1 MYYRL
6 LWLKCNLLKELEK
19 IFVAMA
25 FVLVFCVGNLSAQY
39 AKLVDVKKY
48 SKTELSLFNASVAYF
63 EAADYT
69 NAYMGF
75 SQLHS
80 WYANDPVFN
89 YYCGASMVMLRNEYD
104 KAIKYLTL
112 AYDNDL
118 KEADYYLGLAYN
130 RKYLFTKSITF
141 YSRYREYL
149 VATTKGRSPLIAQVD
164 DLIRKA
170 RMANNLGQESYVLKV
185 MSNSKVKRG
194 NFHFSYGRKLFNGS
208 IVVKPDF
215 FRLRNDKNNKDIDL
229 VYVLDTIALVSSYGN
244 DMKTGLDLYV
254 SYKTEEG
261 WAPLQLLPGKV
272 NTDFDEAFP
281 FLSSD
286 GTLYFASKGHNS
298 IGGYDI
304 FKSEYDASSGQWG
317 MPENLGFPINTPY
330 DDFMF
335 AIESNGKS
343 AFFASD
349 RSSKDGQV
357 MVCRYVVEPVV
368 EKIII
373 KTEEDFA
380 EQAELQVTPGAE
392 AEYERILHE
401 PAVSPEVKDSTP
413 EKEGIK
419 HEIDTTDLFVSTK
432 TMLDEKVA
440 AVSNY
445 DEYSK
450 KLNAY
455 AKMTSNKIRNARAS
469 GANAGMSQAEI
480 SRMANSVVTFYD
492 LAQKFNS
499 VYTTATPTLERCV
512 RDMENL
518 ETLDPNSGEYQFKLH
533 NISVS
538 VGKINAKSPL
548 EVMIAEKK
556 KERKQADDA
565 LKKLSRNMVKDRK
578 NLRDINDKL
587 ESVMQL
593 IQKETDPKLRER
605 YVNEHKSLENSKVDA
620 INGMKNM
627 QVEAK
632 RLNMMIEKA
641 DESIRMLQ
649 GIEDLIANIDLNN
662 LEEEENGGVASE
674 DITELKDFIS
684 EEEEK
689 VTAEF
694 EKAVGEDESLY
705 SELIDYESI
714 GTQTESDVKLVT
726 DDVLS
731 LEDYMSSSTLAVV
744 KKMAETDSLYT
755 EKSRLESQFDV
766 AETDEEKTE
775 LLNRINATHKQIA
788 GNEKE
793 IESKLSYD
801 ENPSVAN
808 AIQDFGVVSKNKVES
823 ETWSD
828 LLSSTQNLIEKSK
841 DLSERMSEQKNSS
854 AAVDKA
860 KLLGK
865 VKSDIDNQIVE
876 NVAEMHDIVT
886 AQQAK
891 KDIADMNREVSKIRS
906 SAQDKSVSADV
917 MKDIS
922 SVSKKLEASKNETS
936 SSNLDE
942 AENILDGTIV
952 KRIAILNEE
961 YDAES
966 RVYNVLSEKYSTS
979 KSSDRQRQQ
988 ADVVY
993 YSALEDKQQADAEM
1007 DDVARMRYLSEAN
1020 KKMKSANSAL
1030 MQAISPETKSE
1041 TSTNDEVTES
1051 ILNLYNEIQEQKNVA
1066 VASHNSNSNEGKNDV
1081 ANNRNAN
1088 DSQNGLASGTDDASN
1103 ATSSSQSLQH
1113 SVTLQTD
1120 LTKRIS
1126 TNNDDITTIATN
1138 MATADRGE
1146 KKRLETFLGEV
1157 TAERNGNVRM
1167 LGEEKQRFYAELDKS
1182 KHDDIAKTSASTD
1195 YTNRYADYRQSLYIL
1210 TNADQSAADMTEKL
1224 TEAEKSEYAL
1234 LQTIIP
1240 NVDAETKSVLMPI
1253 YNGLDEKYG
1262 NLASTTSTNNQS
1274 GVVEKN
1280 NENTTSSPQSL
1291 QHSVTLQTDLTKRI
1305 STNNDDITTI
1315 ATNMATAN
1323 RSEKKRLETYLGEVI
1338 SERNDNVRTLGEE
1351 KQRFYAELDKA
1362 KHDDIAKTSASTDY
1376 TNRYADYLQ
1385 SLYSL
1390 TNADQS
1396 AADMTEK
1403 LIEAEKSEYALLQ
1416 TIIPNMDAET
1426 KSVLMPIYNGLDAKY
1441 GNLASS
1447 TSTNQQSGV
1456 EAKDNGNTISSSQSL
1471 QHSVT
1476 LQTDLT
1482 KRISTNND
1490 DITTIATNM
1499 ATANRGEKKRLEIFL
1514 GEVTAER
1521 NGNVRTLGEEKQ
1533 RFYAELDKS
1542 KHDDIAK
1549 TSASTDYTNRYAD
1562 YRQSL
1567 YSLTNA
1573 DPSSADMSEKFTE
1586 AEKSEY
1592 ALLQTI
1598 IPNVDAETKSVLMP
1612 IYNGLDAKYGNLAS
1626 STSTNQQS
1634 GVETK
1639 DNGNSTSSSQSL
1651 QHSVTLQTDLTKRIS
1666 TNNDDIT
1673 TIATNMATADRGEK
1687 KRLETFL
1694 GEVTAERNGNVRTL
1708 GEEKQRFYA
1717 ELDKSKHDDIAK
1729 TSASTD
1735 YTNRY
1740 ADYRQSLYSL
1750 TNADPSSADMTE
1762 KLTEAEKS
1770 EYALLQTII
1779 PNVDAETKSVLM
1791 PIYNGLDAKYGNLA
1805 SSTSTN
1811 QQSGVETKDNGN
1823 STSSSQSLQHSVTL
1837 QTDLTKRISTNN
1849 DDITT
1854 IATNMATADRG
1865 EKKRLQTFLGEVT
1878 AERNDNVRT
1887 LGEEKQRFYA
1897 ELDKSKHDDI
1907 AKTSA
1912 SADYTNRYADY
1923 RQSLYSLTNADPS
1936 SADMTE
1942 KLTEAEKSEY
1952 ALLQTIIP
1960 NVDAETKSVLMPI
1973 YNGLDE
1979 KYGNLASTTSTNN
1992 QSGVVEKNNENTTS
2006 SPQSLQHSVTLQTDL
2021 TKRIS
2026 TNNDDITTIATNMAT
2041 ADRGEKK
2048 RLQTFLGEVTAE
2060 RNDNVRTLGEEK
2072 QRFYAELDKSKHDDI
2087 AKTSASADYTNRYA
2101 DYRQSLYSLTNAD
2114 PSSADMTEKLTDAEK
2129 SEYALLQTI
2138 IPNVDTETSIVLVQ
2152 IYSELDAKYG
2162 NTSPAEPAEASASS
2176 TAQNDPM
2183 SNSQSV
2189 IVSNNPSSNPP
2200 AEPVDPS
2207 RPLSVVEGKGND
2219 ISAQN
2224 FQQNVVAKELDD
2236 NSAITTSVNSQ
2247 QLKASVVRQS
2257 EISNRITINAS
2268 EISAIEGVIAAS
2280 AGSDKQRLQNELG
2293 EITALR
2299 NSNVRSLCEEK
2310 QNFYAEIDK
2319 SVHDAIAKSDVSSE
2333 YTNRYTTYRQSLHN
2347 LANAEQSGADMSQK
2361 LAEAEKAEYELL
2373 QTIIPNADSET
2384 KSILLPV
2391 YNGLEAKYGTTGGVE
2406 IAGVVPET
2414 YSRSMT
2420 LQEQMVRNI
2429 EISTKEI
2436 ERLEQRKEVAK
2447 KSEQRRIADDIAREE
2462 SQKLDDIQKL
2472 AVEKSKFYSELNSSL
2487 ETILPTLSDSARQ
2500 EYKLAYDSYD
2510 ETLRTMKIGL
2520 GFYDMSV
2527 ANKIYSDSEIQEYKL
2542 LQQMSQVA
2550 TGETKTV
2557 VDNMIGRMEAN
2568 NSTLRR
2574 YKVVV
2579 DYVIVENTVNNAS
2592 TNSNVAE
2599 KRDSVSLNI
2608 PDSNSTILASVD
2620 STVVAPKKKSM
2631 SGFSADSYGIFEKPE
2646 INMGLY
2652 YRIQIVAAN
2661 VKYRMPYF
2669 NGLSLIFTEQIPNT
2683 NIIRYMTGEYYRYV
2697 SAREDL
2703 PKVRGLGFSDAFIVA
2718 YYNGKRISI
2727 GEARRLEAL
2736 QNAEENEEIPIVIRH
2751 EAPADYVEPESI
2763 IASSQTK
2770 TETIANAE
2778 NGTSVANNSASGQ
2791 SVTEGNSAV
2800 YSENVAVNGQIVSS
2814 GNVVDSQDGI
2824 ALDSHEI
2831 PSKGVYYAVQ
2841 IGVYKDRRQPSQ
2853 MKGVSPI
2860 DYETMPNGY
2869 IRHTSG
2875 RFGNYDQARAS
2886 QANIRRQGISDAFVI
2901 AYIDGRK
2908 VSFSEAIEYQK
2919 SLESRVIAEA
2929 NAENTTTKTQGVVSS
2944 EENLS
2949 NVEYAPL
2956 NLNTGTEEN
2965 NKEGISYYVQIGA
2978 FSKSPDPEI
2987 LSVFSKVAGDKIHV
3001 KFPRE
3006 GLQVYRI
3013 GVFSSY
3019 EEAQNTLAEA
3029 RSFGIVDAFIVAF
3042 KGEEQISSSEAIR
3055 LQNAVRQIEGNSGET
3070 INNNVGQKSSQTI
3083 QPTSNAGPKPVVP
3096 AETLQQAN
3104 GGVEYFVQL
3113 GAFVHTP
3120 DTRSMATFRAI
3131 ATTSGSRLSTVQ
3143 NGKFT
3148 NYRVGAF
3155 KKFDDVK
3162 AAVENARSMGVTDAF
3177 VVAFYNGERIPV
3189 VEAKEKE

>member
-1 MYYRL
+1 
-6 LWLKCNLLKELEK
+6 
-19 IFVAMA
+19 MA

-413 EKEGIK
+413 EKEEIK

-512 RDMENL
+512 KDMENL

-694 EKAVGEDESLY
+694 EKAVEEDESLY

-714 GTQTESDVKLVT
+714 GTKTESDVKLVT

-744 KKMAETDSLYT
+744 KKMAETDSLYS

-808 AIQDFGVVSKNKVES
+808 AIQDFGVVSKSKVES
-823 ETWSD
+823 ETWSE

-865 VKSDIDNQIVE
+865 VKSDIDNLIVE

-922 SVSKKLEASKNETS
+922 SVSKKLEASKNEIS

-1066 VASHNSNSNEGKNDV
+1066 LASHNSDSNEGKNDV
-1081 ANNRNAN
+1081 ANNRNTN
-1088 DSQNGLASGTDDASN
+1088 DSQNGVAAGTDDVSN

-1157 TAERNGNVRM
+1157 TAERN
-1167 LGEEKQRFYAELDKS
+1167 D
-1182 KHDDIAKTSASTD
+1182 
-1195 YTNRYADYRQSLYIL
+1195 
-1210 TNADQSAADMTEKL
+1210 
-1224 TEAEKSEYAL
+1224 
-1234 LQTIIP
+1234 
-1240 NVDAETKSVLMPI
+1240 
-1253 YNGLDEKYG
+1253 
-1262 NLASTTSTNNQS
+1262 
-1274 GVVEKN
+1274 
-1280 NENTTSSPQSL
+1280 
-1291 QHSVTLQTDLTKRI
+1291 
-1305 STNNDDITTI
+1305 
-1315 ATNMATAN
+1315 
-1323 RSEKKRLETYLGEVI
+1323 
-1338 SERNDNVRTLGEE
+1338 
-1351 KQRFYAELDKA
+1351 
-1362 KHDDIAKTSASTDY
+1362 
-1376 TNRYADYLQ
+1376 
-1385 SLYSL
+1385 
-1390 TNADQS
+1390 
-1396 AADMTEK
+1396 
-1403 LIEAEKSEYALLQ
+1403 
-1416 TIIPNMDAET
+1416 
-1426 KSVLMPIYNGLDAKY
+1426 
-1441 GNLASS
+1441 
-1447 TSTNQQSGV
+1447 
-1456 EAKDNGNTISSSQSL
+1456 
-1471 QHSVT
+1471 
-1476 LQTDLT
+1476 
-1482 KRISTNND
+1482 
-1490 DITTIATNM
+1490 
-1499 ATANRGEKKRLEIFL
+1499 
-1514 GEVTAER
+1514 
-1521 NGNVRTLGEEKQ
+1521 NVRTLGEEKQ

-1573 DPSSADMSEKFTE
+1573 DPSAADMSEKFAE

-1626 STSTNQQS
+1626 SSTSTNLQS
-1634 GVETK
+1634 GVEGKNNENTT
-1639 DNGNSTSSSQSL
+1639 TSPQSL

-1694 GEVTAERNGNVRTL
+1694 GEVTAERN
-1708 GEEKQRFYA
+1708 
-1717 ELDKSKHDDIAK
+1717 
-1729 TSASTD
+1729 
-1735 YTNRY
+1735 
-1740 ADYRQSLYSL
+1740 
-1750 TNADPSSADMTE
+1750 
-1762 KLTEAEKS
+1762 
-1770 EYALLQTII
+1770 
-1779 PNVDAETKSVLM
+1779 
-1791 PIYNGLDAKYGNLA
+1791 
-1805 SSTSTN
+1805 
-1811 QQSGVETKDNGN
+1811 
-1823 STSSSQSLQHSVTL
+1823 
-1837 QTDLTKRISTNN
+1837 
-1849 DDITT
+1849 
-1854 IATNMATADRG
+1854 
-1865 EKKRLQTFLGEVT
+1865 
-1878 AERNDNVRT
+1878 DNVRT

-1897 ELDKSKHDDI
+1897 ELDKAKHDDI
-1907 AKTSA
+1907 AKMSA
-1912 SADYTNRYADY
+1912 STDYTNRYADY

-1979 KYGNLASTTSTNN
+1979 KYGNLASANSTNQQSVVEANDNGKTTSSSQSLQHSVTLQADLTKRISTNNDDITTIATNMATADRGEKKRLQTFLGEVTAERNDNVRTLGEEKQRFYAELDKAKHDDIAKTSASTDYTNRYADYRQSLYSLTNADPSAADMTEKLADAEKSEYALLQTIMPSVDAETKSVLMPIYNGLDEKYGNLAASTSTNQ
-1992 QSGVVEKNNENTTS
+1992 QSGVEGKNNENTIS
-2006 SPQSLQHSVTLQTDL
+2006 SSQSLQHSVTLQTDL

-2048 RLQTFLGEVTAE
+2048 RLEPFLGEVTAE

-2114 PSSADMTEKLTDAEK
+2114 PSAADMTEKLTEAEK

-2138 IPNVDTETSIVLVQ
+2138 IPNVDAETKSVLMPIYNSLDAKYENLASSSTSINLQSGVEGKNNENTISSSQSLQHSVTLQTDLTKRISTNNNDITTIATNMATADRGEKKRLETFLGEVTAERNDNVRTLGEEKQRFYAELDKSKHDDIAKTSASTDYTNRYANYRQSLYTLTNADPSSADMSEKFAEAEKSEYALLQTIIPNVDAETKSVLMP
-2152 IYSELDAKYG
+2152 IYNGLDEKYGNLAASTSTNQQSGVEAKDNGNTTSSSQSLQHSVALQTDLTKRISTNNDDITTIATNMATADRGEKKRLEPFLGEVTAERNDNVRTLGEEKQRFYAELDKSKHDDIAKTSASTDYTNRYANYRQSLYTLTNADPSSADMSEKFAEAEKSEYALLQTIIPNVDAETKSVLMPIYNSLDAKYG
-2162 NTSPAEPAEASASS
+2162 NLASATS
-2176 TAQNDPM
+2176 TNQQSGDDSTYPQSGIEVTGNDATTQ
-2183 SNSQSV
+2183 NSQ
-2189 IVSNNPSSNPP
+2189 
-2200 AEPVDPS
+2200 
-2207 RPLSVVEGKGND
+2207 
-2219 ISAQN
+2219 QN
-2224 FQQNVVAKELDD
+2224 GVAKELDD
-2236 NSAITTSVNSQ
+2236 NSAITTSVDSK

-2293 EITALR
+2293 EITAQR
-2299 NSNVRSLCEEK
+2299 NSNVRSLSEEK

-2319 SVHDAIAKSDVSSE
+2319 SVHDAIVKNDVSSE
-2333 YTNRYTTYRQSLHN
+2333 YTNRYATYRQSLYN

-2361 LAEAEKAEYELL
+2361 LAEAEMAEYALL

-2487 ETILPTLSDSARQ
+2487 KTILPTLSDSARQ

-2579 DYVIVENTVNNAS
+2579 DYVIVENTVNNSS

-2620 STVVAPKKKSM
+2620 STVVTPKKKSM

-2770 TETIANAE
+2770 TETIANFE
-2778 NGTSVANNSASGQ
+2778 NGASVANNSASGQ
-2791 SVTEGNSAV
+2791 SVTEDNSAV
-2800 YSENVAVNGQIVSS
+2800 YSENAAVNGQIVSS
-2814 GNVVDSQDGI
+2814 GNVVDSQGGI
-2824 ALDSHEI
+2824 AVDSHEI

-2875 RFGNYDQARAS
+2875 RFGNYDQARTS

-2929 NAENTTTKTQGVVSS
+2929 NAENTTPKTQGVVPS

-3083 QPTSNAGPKPVVP
+3083 QPTSNAEPKPVVP

-3189 VEAKEKE
+3189 VEAKDKE

>member
-1 MYYRL
+1 M
-6 LWLKCNLLKELEK
+6 KELEK
-19 IFVAMA
+19 IFCVLA
-25 FVLVFCVGNLSAQY
+25 FVLLLCVGNLSAQY
-39 AKLVDVKKY
+39 AKIVDSKKY
-48 SKTELSLFNASVAYF
+48 SKSEMSLFSASIAYF
-63 EAADYT
+63 ESADYA

-80 WYANDPVFN
+80 WYASDPVFS

-104 KAIKYLTL
+104 KAIKYLSL
-112 AYDNDL
+112 AYDNNL
-118 KEADYYLGLAYN
+118 YEADYYIGLAYH
-130 RKYLFTKSITF
+130 RKYLFSKSITY
-141 YSRYREYL
+141 YSRYRDYL
-149 VATTKGRSPLIAQVD
+149 VKATKGRSPKIAEVEM
-164 DLIRKA
+164 LMEKANKA
-170 RMANNLGQESYVLKV
+170 RALGQESFALKV
-185 MSNSKVKRG
+185 LTNSKVKRS
-194 NFHFSYGRKLFNGS
+194 NFHFSYGRKILDGNL
-208 IVVKPDF
+208 VVKPDF
-215 FRLRNDKNNKDIDL
+215 FRQRNDKNNRDIDL
-229 VYVLDTIALVSSYGN
+229 VYVLDTIAFVSSYGN

-254 SYKTEEG
+254 SRKTDEG
-261 WAPLQLLPGKV
+261 WSPLQLLPGMV
-272 NTDFDEAFP
+272 NTDYDEAFP
-281 FLSSD
+281 FLSSN
-286 GTLYFASKGHNS
+286 GVLYFASKGHNS

-304 FKSEYDASSGQWG
+304 FKSEYDAGLGLWG
-317 MPENLGFPINTPY
+317 KPENLGFPINTPY
-330 DDFMF
+330 DDFMY

-357 MVCRYVVEPVV
+357 MVCRYVLEPDV
-368 EKIII
+368 EKIMI
-373 KTEEDFA
+373 KTEEDLA
-380 EQAELQVTPGAE
+380 EHAELPVTPGAE
-392 AEYERILHE
+392 AEYERISREQHAE
-401 PAVSPEVKDSTP
+401 PEAKDSTP
-413 EKEGIK
+413 DKVEPQREL
-419 HEIDTTDLFVSTK
+419 DTTDLFVSTR
-432 TMLDEKVA
+432 TMLDEKISA
-440 AVSNY
+440 ISNY
-445 DEYSK
+445 DEYSQ
-450 KLNAY
+450 KLDAY
-455 AKMTSNKIRNARAS
+455 ARITSNKIRKAKIS
-469 GANAGMSQAEI
+469 GSNSGMSSSEI
-480 SRMANSVVTFYD
+480 ARMANSVVIFYD
-492 LAQKFNS
+492 LSRKFNS
-499 VYTTATPTLERCV
+499 VYATAKPTLERCAN
-512 RDMENL
+512 DMESL
-518 ETLDPNSGEYQFKLH
+518 GKMEPGSGEYQFRLH
-533 NISVS
+533 NINVS
-538 VGKINAKSPL
+538 VGKVNAKSPL
-548 EVMIAEKK
+548 AVMIAEKK
-556 KERKQADDA
+556 NERKQADDA

-578 NLRDINDKL
+578 NLREINEKL

-605 YVNEHKSLENSKVDA
+605 YVNEHKTLENSKVDV
-620 INGMKNM
+620 INEMKNM

-632 RLNMMIEKA
+632 RLNLMIQKT
-641 DESIRMLQ
+641 DESIKML
-649 GIEDLIANIDLNN
+649 EDIDEIIANIDLNA
-662 LEEEENGGVASE
+662 LEDEAEVGSG
-674 DITELKDFIS
+674 DILEMKDLVS
-684 EEEEK
+684 EEEDK
-689 VTAEF
+689 VVTEF
-694 EKAVGEDESLY
+694 EKTVDEDESLY
-705 SELIDYESI
+705 SEVIDYESI
-714 GTQTESDVKLVT
+714 SSNTENDARLVT
-726 DDVLS
+726 DEVLA
-731 LEDYMSSSTLAVV
+731 LEGYMSSSTSAVV
-744 KKMAETDSLYT
+744 QKMKATDALYS
-755 EKSRLESQFDV
+755 EKSNLESQFD
-766 AETDEEKTE
+766 ATETEPEKTE
-775 LLNRINATHKQIA
+775 LLNQINATQKQITENVKA
-788 GNEKE
+788 
-793 IESKLSYD
+793 IEAELSYR
-801 ENPSVAN
+801 ENPSVSKAIEDFN
-808 AIQDFGVVSKNKVES
+808 AIKQTKVEG
-823 ETWSD
+823 EAWSD
-828 LLSSTQNLIEKSK
+828 LVSTTQNLIEKSNE
-841 DLSERMSEQKNSS
+841 LAEQMSGQKQPS
-854 AAVDKA
+854 AVSDVKA
-860 KLLGK
+860 KLVGRIK
-865 VKSDIDNQIVE
+865 ADIDNQIVD
-876 NVAEMHDIVT
+876 NVAEMQDFAVS
-886 AQQAK
+886 QQNK
-891 KDIADMNREVSKIRS
+891 REVADMSREVTKIRS
-906 SAQDKSVSADV
+906 SAKDKSFEADI

-922 SVSKKLEASKNETS
+922 SVTKKVEASKRETS
-936 SSNLDE
+936 ATGSNLAE
-942 AENILDGTIV
+942 AENILDATVV

-966 RVYNVLSEKYSTS
+966 RVYDVLNEKYSAT
-979 KSSDRQRQQ
+979 KSSDRLRQQ
-988 ADVVY
+988 ADVIY
-993 YSALEDKQQADAEM
+993 YSALEDKQQADAET
-1007 DDVARMRYLSEAN
+1007 DDVVRMKYLSEAN

-1030 MQAISPETKSE
+1030 MQAISPDAKLETQS
-1041 TSTNDEVTES
+1041 NDEITES
-1051 ILNLYNEIQEQKNVA
+1051 ILTLYNDIKAQKGVLSSPAEPLDPSRPLSVA
-1066 VASHNSNSNEGKNDV
+1066 EASVSSSAQNDPMSNSQSVIVSNNPSSNPPSEPLDPSRPLSNTNPPTEPVEVKGNETSIQNTQHNGVAEGSGNTISSRSLQHSVTLQTDLTKRISTNNDDITTIATNMAT
-1081 ANNRNAN
+1081 ANRSEKKRLETYLGEVISERDDNVRTLGEEKQRFYAELDKAKHDDIAKTSASTDYTNRYADYRQSLYSLTNADLSTADMTEKLAEAEKSEYALLQTIIPN
-1088 DSQNGLASGTDDASN
+1088 VDTETSIVLVQIYSELDAKYGNTSPAEPVEASASSLAQNATVSTSQSVIVSNNTSSQSSTEPVDPSRPLSNTNPPTEPVEVKGNETSIQNTQQNGVVEGSGSTISSRSLQHSVILQTDLTKRISTNNDDITTIATNMATADRGEKKRLETFLGEVTAERNGNVRTLGEEKQRFYAELDKSKHDDIVKTSASADYANRYADYRQSLYSLTNADPSAADMTEKLAEAEKSEYALLQTIIPNVDTETSIVLVQIYSELDAKYGNTSPAEPVEASASSLAQN
-1103 ATSSSQSLQH
+1103 ATVSTSQSVIVSNNPSSNPPAEPADPSRLLSNTNPPTEPVDPSRPLSVVEGSGNETSIQNAQQNGVVEGSGSTISSQSLQH

-1157 TAERNGNVRM
+1157 TAERN
-1167 LGEEKQRFYAELDKS
+1167 
-1182 KHDDIAKTSASTD
+1182 
-1195 YTNRYADYRQSLYIL
+1195 
-1210 TNADQSAADMTEKL
+1210 
-1224 TEAEKSEYAL
+1224 
-1234 LQTIIP
+1234 
-1240 NVDAETKSVLMPI
+1240 
-1253 YNGLDEKYG
+1253 
-1262 NLASTTSTNNQS
+1262 
-1274 GVVEKN
+1274 
-1280 NENTTSSPQSL
+1280 
-1291 QHSVTLQTDLTKRI
+1291 
-1305 STNNDDITTI
+1305 
-1315 ATNMATAN
+1315 
-1323 RSEKKRLETYLGEVI
+1323 
-1338 SERNDNVRTLGEE
+1338 DNVRTLGVE

-1362 KHDDIAKTSASTDY
+1362 KHDDIAKTSAS
-1376 TNRYADYLQ
+1376 A
-1385 SLYSL
+1385 
-1390 TNADQS
+1390 
-1396 AADMTEK
+1396 
-1403 LIEAEKSEYALLQ
+1403 
-1416 TIIPNMDAET
+1416 
-1426 KSVLMPIYNGLDAKY
+1426 
-1441 GNLASS
+1441 
-1447 TSTNQQSGV
+1447 
-1456 EAKDNGNTISSSQSL
+1456 
-1471 QHSVT
+1471 
-1476 LQTDLT
+1476 
-1482 KRISTNND
+1482 
-1490 DITTIATNM
+1490 
-1499 ATANRGEKKRLEIFL
+1499 
-1514 GEVTAER
+1514 
-1521 NGNVRTLGEEKQ
+1521 
-1533 RFYAELDKS
+1533 
-1542 KHDDIAK
+1542 
-1549 TSASTDYTNRYAD
+1549 DYTNRYAD

-1567 YSLTNA
+1567 YCLTNA
-1573 DPSSADMSEKFTE
+1573 DPSAADMTEKLAD

-1598 IPNVDAETKSVLMP
+1598 IPNVDAETSIVLVQ
-1612 IYNGLDAKYGNLAS
+1612 IYSELDAKYGNTSPAKPVEASVS
-1626 STSTNQQS
+1626 STAQNDTMSNGQSVIVSNNPSSNPPSEPLDPSRPLSVAEGSGNETSIQNAQHNGVVEGSGSTI
-1634 GVETK
+1634 
-1639 DNGNSTSSSQSL
+1639 SSRSL

-1717 ELDKSKHDDIAK
+1717 ELDKAKHDDIAK

-1750 TNADPSSADMTE
+1750 TNADPSTADMTE
-1762 KLTEAEKS
+1762 KLADVEKS

-1791 PIYNGLDAKYGNLA
+1791 PIYNSLDAKYGNLA
-1805 SSTSTN
+1805 SSSTSNN
-1811 QQSGVETKDNGN
+1811 QQNGDDSTHPHSGIDVTGNG
-1823 STSSSQSLQHSVTL
+1823 V
-1837 QTDLTKRISTNN
+1837 
-1849 DDITT
+1849 
-1854 IATNMATADRG
+1854 
-1865 EKKRLQTFLGEVT
+1865 
-1878 AERNDNVRT
+1878 
-1887 LGEEKQRFYA
+1887 
-1897 ELDKSKHDDI
+1897 
-1907 AKTSA
+1907 
-1912 SADYTNRYADY
+1912 
-1923 RQSLYSLTNADPS
+1923 
-1936 SADMTE
+1936 
-1942 KLTEAEKSEY
+1942 
-1952 ALLQTIIP
+1952 
-1960 NVDAETKSVLMPI
+1960 
-1973 YNGLDE
+1973 
-1979 KYGNLASTTSTNN
+1979 
-1992 QSGVVEKNNENTTS
+1992 
-2006 SPQSLQHSVTLQTDL
+2006 
-2021 TKRIS
+2021 
-2026 TNNDDITTIATNMAT
+2026 
-2041 ADRGEKK
+2041 
-2048 RLQTFLGEVTAE
+2048 
-2060 RNDNVRTLGEEK
+2060 
-2072 QRFYAELDKSKHDDI
+2072 
-2087 AKTSASADYTNRYA
+2087 
-2101 DYRQSLYSLTNAD
+2101 
-2114 PSSADMTEKLTDAEK
+2114 
-2129 SEYALLQTI
+2129 
-2138 IPNVDTETSIVLVQ
+2138 
-2152 IYSELDAKYG
+2152 
-2162 NTSPAEPAEASASS
+2162 
-2176 TAQNDPM
+2176 
-2183 SNSQSV
+2183 
-2189 IVSNNPSSNPP
+2189 
-2200 AEPVDPS
+2200 
-2207 RPLSVVEGKGND
+2207 
-2219 ISAQN
+2219 SAQN
-2224 FQQNVVAKELDD
+2224 SQQNGVAKELDD
-2236 NSAITTSVNSQ
+2236 NSAITTSVDSQ

-2293 EITALR
+2293 EITAQR
-2299 NSNVRSLCEEK
+2299 NSNVRSLSEEK
-2310 QNFYAEIDK
+2310 QHFYAEIDK

-2333 YTNRYTTYRQSLHN
+2333 YTNRYATYRQSLHN

-2361 LAEAEKAEYELL
+2361 LAEAEKAEYALL

-2414 YSRSMT
+2414 YSRSMS

-2472 AVEKSKFYSELNSSL
+2472 AVEKSKFYSELNSTL

-2527 ANKIYSDSEIQEYKL
+2527 ANKIYNDSEIQEYKL

-2620 STVVAPKKKSM
+2620 STVVTPKKKSM

-2770 TETIANAE
+2770 TETISNAE
-2778 NGTSVANNSASGQ
+2778 NGASFANNSASGQ
-2791 SVTEGNSAV
+2791 SVTESNSAV

-2814 GNVVDSQDGI
+2814 GNVVDSQGGI

-2886 QANIRRQGISDAFVI
+2886 QTNIRRQGISDAFVI

-2908 VSFSEAIEYQK
+2908 VSFSEAVEYQK
-2919 SLESRVIAEA
+2919 SLESRAIAEA
-2929 NAENTTTKTQGVVSS
+2929 NTENTTSKTQGVVSS

-3083 QPTSNAGPKPVVP
+3083 QPTSNAEPKPVVP
-3096 AETLQQAN
+3096 AETLQQAS

>member
-1 MYYRL
+1 M
-6 LWLKCNLLKELEK
+6 KELEK
-19 IFVAMA
+19 IFCVLA
-25 FVLVFCVGNLSAQY
+25 FVLLLCVGNLSAQY
-39 AKLVDVKKY
+39 AKIVDSKKY
-48 SKTELSLFNASVAYF
+48 SKSEMSLFSASIAYF
-63 EAADYT
+63 ESADYA

-80 WYANDPVFN
+80 WYASDPVFC

-104 KAIKYLTL
+104 KAIKYLSL
-112 AYDNDL
+112 AYDNNL
-118 KEADYYLGLAYN
+118 YEADYYIGLAYH
-130 RKYLFTKSITF
+130 RKYLFSKSITY
-141 YSRYREYL
+141 YSRYRDYL
-149 VATTKGRSPLIAQVD
+149 VKATKGRSPKIAEVEM
-164 DLIRKA
+164 LMEKANKA
-170 RMANNLGQESYVLKV
+170 RALGQESFALKV
-185 MSNSKVKRG
+185 LTNSKVKRS
-194 NFHFSYGRKLFNGS
+194 NFHFSYGRKILDGNL
-208 IVVKPDF
+208 VVKPDF
-215 FRLRNDKNNKDIDL
+215 FRQRNDKNNRDIDL
-229 VYVLDTIALVSSYGN
+229 VYVLDTIAFVSSYGN

-254 SYKTEEG
+254 SRKTDEG
-261 WAPLQLLPGKV
+261 WSSLQLLPGMV
-272 NTDFDEAFP
+272 NTDYDEAFP

-286 GTLYFASKGHNS
+286 GVLYFASKGHNS

-304 FKSEYDASSGQWG
+304 FKSEYDAGLGLWG
-317 MPENLGFPINTPY
+317 KPENLGFPINTPY
-330 DDFMF
+330 DDFMY

-357 MVCRYVVEPVV
+357 MVCRYVLEPDV
-368 EKIII
+368 EKIMI
-373 KTEEDFA
+373 KTEEDLA
-380 EQAELQVTPGAE
+380 EHAELPVTPGAE
-392 AEYERILHE
+392 AEYERISREQPAE
-401 PAVSPEVKDSTP
+401 PEAKDSTP
-413 EKEGIK
+413 DKVEPQREL
-419 HEIDTTDLFVSTK
+419 DTTDLFVSTR
-432 TMLDEKVA
+432 TMLDEKISA
-440 AVSNY
+440 ISNY
-445 DEYSK
+445 DEYSQ
-450 KLNAY
+450 KLDAY
-455 AKMTSNKIRNARAS
+455 ARITSNKIRKAKIS
-469 GANAGMSQAEI
+469 GSNSGMSSSEI
-480 SRMANSVVTFYD
+480 AQMANSVVIFYD
-492 LAQKFNS
+492 LSRKFNS
-499 VYTTATPTLERCV
+499 VYATAKPTLERCAN
-512 RDMENL
+512 DMESL
-518 ETLDPNSGEYQFKLH
+518 GKMEPGSGEYQFRLH
-533 NISVS
+533 NINVS
-538 VGKINAKSPL
+538 VGKVNAKSPL
-548 EVMIAEKK
+548 AVMIAEKK
-556 KERKQADDA
+556 NERKQADDA

-578 NLRDINDKL
+578 NLREINEKL

-605 YVNEHKSLENSKVDA
+605 YVNEHKTLENSKVDV
-620 INGMKNM
+620 INEMKNM

-632 RLNMMIEKA
+632 RLNLMIQKT
-641 DESIRMLQ
+641 DESIKML
-649 GIEDLIANIDLNN
+649 EDIDEIIANIDLNA
-662 LEEEENGGVASE
+662 LEDEAEVGSG
-674 DITELKDFIS
+674 DILEMKDLVS
-684 EEEEK
+684 EEEDK
-689 VTAEF
+689 VVTEF
-694 EKAVGEDESLY
+694 EKTVDEDESLY
-705 SELIDYESI
+705 SEVIDYESI
-714 GTQTESDVKLVT
+714 SSDTENDARLVT
-726 DDVLS
+726 DEVLA
-731 LEDYMSSSTLAVV
+731 LEGYMSSSTSAVV
-744 KKMAETDSLYT
+744 QKMKATDALYS
-755 EKSRLESQFDV
+755 EKSNLESQFD
-766 AETDEEKTE
+766 ATETEPEKTE
-775 LLNRINATHKQIA
+775 LLNQINATQKQITENVKA
-788 GNEKE
+788 
-793 IESKLSYD
+793 IEAELSYR
-801 ENPSVAN
+801 ENPSVSKAIEDFN
-808 AIQDFGVVSKNKVES
+808 AIKQTKVEG
-823 ETWSD
+823 EAWSD
-828 LLSSTQNLIEKSK
+828 LVSTTQNLIEKSNE
-841 DLSERMSEQKNSS
+841 LAEQMSGQKQPS
-854 AAVDKA
+854 AVSDVKA
-860 KLLGK
+860 KLVGRIK
-865 VKSDIDNQIVE
+865 ADIDNQIVD
-876 NVAEMHDIVT
+876 NVAEMQDFAVS
-886 AQQAK
+886 QQNK
-891 KDIADMNREVSKIRS
+891 REVADMSREVTKIRS
-906 SAQDKSVSADV
+906 SVKDKSFEADI

-922 SVSKKLEASKNETS
+922 SVTKKVEASKRETS
-936 SSNLDE
+936 ATGSNLAE
-942 AENILDGTIV
+942 AENILDGTVV

-961 YDAES
+961 YDVES
-966 RVYNVLSEKYSTS
+966 RVYDVLNEKYSAT
-979 KSSDRQRQQ
+979 KSSDRLRQQ
-988 ADVVY
+988 ADVIY
-993 YSALEDKQQADAEM
+993 YSALEDKQQADAET
-1007 DDVARMRYLSEAN
+1007 DDVVRMKYLSEAN

-1030 MQAISPETKSE
+1030 MQAISPDAKLETQS
-1041 TSTNDEVTES
+1041 NDEITES
-1051 ILNLYNEIQEQKNVA
+1051 ILTLYNDIKAQKGVLSSPAEPLDPSRPLSVA
-1066 VASHNSNSNEGKNDV
+1066 EASASSLAQNDPMSNSQSVKVSNNPSSNPPIEPVDPSRPLSVAEGSGNETSIQNAQHNGV
-1081 ANNRNAN
+1081 AE
-1088 DSQNGLASGTDDASN
+1088 GSGSTI
-1103 ATSSSQSLQH
+1103 SSQSLQH
-1113 SVTLQTD
+1113 SVTLQ
-1120 LTKRIS
+1120 
-1126 TNNDDITTIATN
+1126 A
-1138 MATADRGE
+1138 
-1146 KKRLETFLGEV
+1146 
-1157 TAERNGNVRM
+1157 
-1167 LGEEKQRFYAELDKS
+1167 
-1182 KHDDIAKTSASTD
+1182 
-1195 YTNRYADYRQSLYIL
+1195 
-1210 TNADQSAADMTEKL
+1210 
-1224 TEAEKSEYAL
+1224 
-1234 LQTIIP
+1234 
-1240 NVDAETKSVLMPI
+1240 
-1253 YNGLDEKYG
+1253 
-1262 NLASTTSTNNQS
+1262 
-1274 GVVEKN
+1274 
-1280 NENTTSSPQSL
+1280 
-1291 QHSVTLQTDLTKRI
+1291 DLTKRI

-1362 KHDDIAKTSASTDY
+1362 KHDDIAKTSAS
-1376 TNRYADYLQ
+1376 A
-1385 SLYSL
+1385 
-1390 TNADQS
+1390 
-1396 AADMTEK
+1396 
-1403 LIEAEKSEYALLQ
+1403 
-1416 TIIPNMDAET
+1416 
-1426 KSVLMPIYNGLDAKY
+1426 
-1441 GNLASS
+1441 
-1447 TSTNQQSGV
+1447 
-1456 EAKDNGNTISSSQSL
+1456 
-1471 QHSVT
+1471 
-1476 LQTDLT
+1476 
-1482 KRISTNND
+1482 
-1490 DITTIATNM
+1490 
-1499 ATANRGEKKRLEIFL
+1499 
-1514 GEVTAER
+1514 
-1521 NGNVRTLGEEKQ
+1521 
-1533 RFYAELDKS
+1533 
-1542 KHDDIAK
+1542 
-1549 TSASTDYTNRYAD
+1549 DYTNRYAD

-1573 DPSSADMSEKFTE
+1573 DPSTADMTEKLAE

-1598 IPNVDAETKSVLMP
+1598 IPNVDTETSIVLVQ
-1612 IYNGLDAKYGNLAS
+1612 IYSELDAKYGNTSPAEPVEASAS
-1626 STSTNQQS
+1626 SSAQNDPMSNSQSVIVSNNPSSNPPAEPADPSRPLSVAEGSGNETSIQNTQHNGVVEGS
-1634 GVETK
+1634 GRPI
-1639 DNGNSTSSSQSL
+1639 SSRSL

-1694 GEVTAERNGNVRTL
+1694 GEVTAERNGNVRSL

-1750 TNADPSSADMTE
+1750 TNADPSTADMTE
-1762 KLTEAEKS
+1762 KLAEAEKS

-1779 PNVDAETKSVLM
+1779 PNVDAETSIVLVQ
-1791 PIYNGLDAKYGNLA
+1791 IYSELDAKYGNTSPAEPVEASA
-1805 SSTSTN
+1805 SSLAQNAAVSNSQSVIVSNNPSSNPPTEPVDPSRPLSVAEGSGNETSIQN
-1811 QQSGVETKDNGN
+1811 AQQNGVVEGSG
-1823 STSSSQSLQHSVTL
+1823 STISSQSLQHSVTL

-1907 AKTSA
+1907 AKTGA

-1936 SADMTE
+1936 TADMTE
-1942 KLTEAEKSEY
+1942 KLAEAEKSEY

-1960 NVDAETKSVLMPI
+1960 NVDA
-1973 YNGLDE
+1973 
-1979 KYGNLASTTSTNN
+1979 
-1992 QSGVVEKNNENTTS
+1992 
-2006 SPQSLQHSVTLQTDL
+2006 
-2021 TKRIS
+2021 
-2026 TNNDDITTIATNMAT
+2026 
-2041 ADRGEKK
+2041 
-2048 RLQTFLGEVTAE
+2048 
-2060 RNDNVRTLGEEK
+2060 
-2072 QRFYAELDKSKHDDI
+2072 
-2087 AKTSASADYTNRYA
+2087 
-2101 DYRQSLYSLTNAD
+2101 
-2114 PSSADMTEKLTDAEK
+2114 
-2129 SEYALLQTI
+2129 
-2138 IPNVDTETSIVLVQ
+2138 ETSIVLVQ

-2162 NTSPAEPAEASASS
+2162 NTSPAKPVEASVSS

-2183 SNSQSV
+2183 SNGQSV
-2189 IVSNNPSSNPP
+2189 IVSNNPSYNPP
-2200 AEPVDPS
+2200 SEPLDPS

-2224 FQQNVVAKELDD
+2224 SQQNGVAKELDD
-2236 NSAITTSVNSQ
+2236 NSAITTSVDSQ

-2268 EISAIEGVIAAS
+2268 EISAIEGVIAVS

-2293 EITALR
+2293 EITAQR
-2299 NSNVRSLCEEK
+2299 NSNVRSLSEEK
-2310 QNFYAEIDK
+2310 QHFYAEIDK

-2333 YTNRYTTYRQSLHN
+2333 YTNRYTTYRQSLYN
-2347 LANAEQSGADMSQK
+2347 LANAEQSSADMSQK
-2361 LAEAEKAEYELL
+2361 LAEAEKAEYALL

-2579 DYVIVENTVNNAS
+2579 DYVIVGNTVSNAS

-2631 SGFSADSYGIFEKPE
+2631 SGFSADSYGIFEEPE

-2770 TETIANAE
+2770 TETIANVG
-2778 NGTSVANNSASGQ
+2778 NGASVANNSISSQ
-2791 SVTEGNSAV
+2791 SVTEENSAV
-2800 YSENVAVNGQIVSS
+2800 YSENVAINGQIVSS
-2814 GNVVDSQDGI
+2814 GNVVDSQAEI
-2824 ALDSHEI
+2824 AVDSHEI

-2886 QANIRRQGISDAFVI
+2886 QTNIRRQGISDAFVI

-2919 SLESRVIAEA
+2919 SLESRVIAEV
-2929 NAENTTTKTQGVVSS
+2929 NAENTTSKTQGVVSS

-3083 QPTSNAGPKPVVP
+3083 QPTSNAEPKPVVP
-3096 AETLQQAN
+3096 AETLQQAS

>member
-1 MYYRL
+1 ML
-6 LWLKCNLLKELEK
+6 LWRNCNLLKELEK
-19 IFVAMA
+19 IFCVLA
-25 FVLVFCVGNLSAQY
+25 FVLLLCVGNLSAQY
-39 AKLVDVKKY
+39 AKIVDSKKY
-48 SKTELSLFNASVAYF
+48 SKSEMSLFSASIAYF
-63 EAADYT
+63 ESADYS

-80 WYANDPVFN
+80 WYASDPVFC

-112 AYDNDL
+112 AYDNNL
-118 KEADYYLGLAYN
+118 YEADYYIGLAYH
-130 RKYLFTKSITF
+130 RKYLFSKSITY
-141 YSRYREYL
+141 YSRYRDYL
-149 VATTKGRSPLIAQVD
+149 VKATKGRSPKIAEVEM
-164 DLIRKA
+164 LMEKANKA
-170 RMANNLGQESYVLKV
+170 RALGQESFALKV
-185 MSNSKVKRG
+185 LTNSKVKRS
-194 NFHFSYGRKLFNGS
+194 NFHFSYGRKILDGNL
-208 IVVKPDF
+208 VVKPDF
-215 FRLRNDKNNKDIDL
+215 FRQRNDKNNRDIDL
-229 VYVLDTIALVSSYGN
+229 VYVLDTIAFVSSYGN

-254 SYKTEEG
+254 SRKTDEG
-261 WAPLQLLPGKV
+261 WSPLQLLPGMV
-272 NTDFDEAFP
+272 NTDYDEAFP

-286 GTLYFASKGHNS
+286 GVLYFASKGHNS

-304 FKSEYDASSGQWG
+304 FKSEYDAGLGLWG
-317 MPENLGFPINTPY
+317 KPENLGFPINTPY
-330 DDFMF
+330 DDFMY

-357 MVCRYVVEPVV
+357 MVCRYVLEPDV
-368 EKIII
+368 EKIMI
-373 KTEEDFA
+373 KTEEDLA
-380 EQAELQVTPGAE
+380 EHAELPVTPGAE
-392 AEYERILHE
+392 AEYERISREQPAE
-401 PAVSPEVKDSTP
+401 PEAKDSAPTKDEP
-413 EKEGIK
+413 QYEL
-419 HEIDTTDLFVSTK
+419 DTTDLFVSTR
-432 TMLDEKVA
+432 TMLDEKISA
-440 AVSNY
+440 ISNY
-445 DEYSK
+445 DEYSQ
-450 KLNAY
+450 KLDAY
-455 AKMTSNKIRNARAS
+455 ARITSNKIRKAKIS
-469 GANAGMSQAEI
+469 GSNSGLSSSEI
-480 SRMANSVVTFYD
+480 AQMANSVVIFYD
-492 LAQKFNS
+492 LSRKFNS
-499 VYTTATPTLERCV
+499 VYATAKPTLERCAK
-512 RDMENL
+512 DMESL
-518 ETLDPNSGEYQFKLH
+518 GKMEPGSGEYQFRLH
-533 NISVS
+533 NINVS
-538 VGKINAKSPL
+538 VGKVNAKSPL
-548 EVMIAEKK
+548 AVMIAEKK
-556 KERKQADDA
+556 NERKQADDA

-578 NLRDINDKL
+578 NLREINEKL

-605 YVNEHKSLENSKVDA
+605 YVNEHKTLENSKVDV
-620 INGMKNM
+620 INEMKNM

-632 RLNMMIEKA
+632 RLNLMIQKT
-641 DESIRMLQ
+641 DESIKML
-649 GIEDLIANIDLNN
+649 EDIDEIIANIDLNA
-662 LEEEENGGVASE
+662 LEYEAEVGSG
-674 DITELKDFIS
+674 DILEMKDLVS
-684 EEEEK
+684 EEEDK
-689 VTAEF
+689 VVTEF
-694 EKAVGEDESLY
+694 EKTIDEDESLY
-705 SELIDYESI
+705 SEVIDYESI
-714 GTQTESDVKLVT
+714 SSDTENDARLVT
-726 DDVLS
+726 DEVLA
-731 LEDYMSSSTLAVV
+731 LEGYMSSSTSAVV
-744 KKMAETDSLYT
+744 QKMKATDALYS
-755 EKSRLESQFDV
+755 EKSNLESQFD
-766 AETDEEKTE
+766 ATETEPEKTE
-775 LLNRINATHKQIA
+775 LLNQINATQKQITENVKA
-788 GNEKE
+788 
-793 IESKLSYD
+793 IEAELSYR
-801 ENPSVAN
+801 ENPSVSKAIEDFN
-808 AIQDFGVVSKNKVES
+808 AIKQTKVEG
-823 ETWSD
+823 EAWSD
-828 LLSSTQNLIEKSK
+828 LVSTTQNLIEKSNE
-841 DLSERMSEQKNSS
+841 LAEQMSGQKQPS
-854 AAVDKA
+854 AVSDVKA
-860 KLLGK
+860 KLVGRIK
-865 VKSDIDNQIVE
+865 ADIDNQIVD
-876 NVAEMHDIVT
+876 NVAEMQDFAVS
-886 AQQAK
+886 QQNK
-891 KDIADMNREVSKIRS
+891 REVADMSREVTKIRS
-906 SAQDKSVSADV
+906 SAKDKSFEADI

-922 SVSKKLEASKNETS
+922 SVTKKVEASKRETS
-936 SSNLDE
+936 ATGSNLAE
-942 AENILDGTIV
+942 AENILDGTVV

-966 RVYNVLSEKYSTS
+966 RVYDVLNEKYSAT
-979 KSSDRQRQQ
+979 KSSDRLRQQ
-988 ADVVY
+988 ADVIY
-993 YSALEDKQQADAEM
+993 YSALEDKQQADAET
-1007 DDVARMRYLSEAN
+1007 DDVVRMKYLSEAN

-1030 MQAISPETKSE
+1030 MQAISPDAKLETQS
-1041 TSTNDEVTES
+1041 NDEITES
-1051 ILNLYNEIQEQKNVA
+1051 ILTLYNDIKAQKGVLSSPAEPLDPSRPLSNNNPLTEPVDPSRPLSVVEGSGNDISA
-1066 VASHNSNSNEGKNDV
+1066 QNSQHNGVVEG
-1081 ANNRNAN
+1081 
-1088 DSQNGLASGTDDASN
+1088 SGSTI
-1103 ATSSSQSLQH
+1103 SSQSLQH
-1113 SVTLQTD
+1113 SVTLQAD

-1126 TNNDDITTIATN
+1126 N
-1138 MATADRGE
+1138 
-1146 KKRLETFLGEV
+1146 
-1157 TAERNGNVRM
+1157 
-1167 LGEEKQRFYAELDKS
+1167 
-1182 KHDDIAKTSASTD
+1182 
-1195 YTNRYADYRQSLYIL
+1195 
-1210 TNADQSAADMTEKL
+1210 
-1224 TEAEKSEYAL
+1224 
-1234 LQTIIP
+1234 
-1240 NVDAETKSVLMPI
+1240 
-1253 YNGLDEKYG
+1253 
-1262 NLASTTSTNNQS
+1262 
-1274 GVVEKN
+1274 
-1280 NENTTSSPQSL
+1280 
-1291 QHSVTLQTDLTKRI
+1291 
-1305 STNNDDITTI
+1305 NNDDITTI

-1338 SERNDNVRTLGEE
+1338 SERNDNV
-1351 KQRFYAELDKA
+1351 
-1362 KHDDIAKTSASTDY
+1362 H
-1376 TNRYADYLQ
+1376 
-1385 SLYSL
+1385 
-1390 TNADQS
+1390 
-1396 AADMTEK
+1396 
-1403 LIEAEKSEYALLQ
+1403 
-1416 TIIPNMDAET
+1416 
-1426 KSVLMPIYNGLDAKY
+1426 
-1441 GNLASS
+1441 
-1447 TSTNQQSGV
+1447 
-1456 EAKDNGNTISSSQSL
+1456 
-1471 QHSVT
+1471 
-1476 LQTDLT
+1476 
-1482 KRISTNND
+1482 
-1490 DITTIATNM
+1490 
-1499 ATANRGEKKRLEIFL
+1499 
-1514 GEVTAER
+1514 
-1521 NGNVRTLGEEKQ
+1521 TLGEEKQ

-1573 DPSSADMSEKFTE
+1573 DPSSADMTEKLAN

-1598 IPNVDAETKSVLMP
+1598 IPNVDTETSIVLVQ
-1612 IYNGLDAKYGNLAS
+1612 IYSELDAKYGNTSPAEPVEASAS
-1626 STSTNQQS
+1626 STVQNDPMSNSQSVIVSNNPSSQSSAESVESTNPNRTIANSNEVQNDPVSNSQS
-1634 GVETK
+1634 VTVS
-1639 DNGNSTSSSQSL
+1639 NNPSSQSPAKPVEASASSLAQNVPVSNSQSVIVSNNPSSIPPTELVEVKGNETSIRNAQQNGVAEGSGSAVSSHSLQHSVTLQADLTKRISTNNDDITTIATNMATANRGEKKRLETYLGEVISERNDNVRTLGEEKQRFYAELDKAKHDDIVKTSASSDYTNRYADYRQSLYSLTNADPSSADMTEKLANAEKSEYALLQTIIPNVDTETSIVLVQIYSELDAKYGNTSPAEPVEASASSTVQNDPMSNSQSVIVSNNPSSNPPTEPVDHSRPLSVAEGSGRPISSRSL

-1673 TIATNMATADRGEK
+1673 TIATNMATANRSEK
-1687 KRLETFL
+1687 KRLQTYL
-1694 GEVTAERNGNVRTL
+1694 GEVISERNGNVRTL

-1762 KLTEAEKS
+1762 KLANAEKS

-1779 PNVDAETKSVLM
+1779 PNVDAETKSVLV

-1805 SSTSTN
+1805 SSSTSTN
-1811 QQSGVETKDNGN
+1811 QQSRDDSTHPHSGIDVTGN
-1823 STSSSQSLQHSVTL
+1823 DAAAQ
-1837 QTDLTKRISTNN
+1837 
-1849 DDITT
+1849 
-1854 IATNMATADRG
+1854 
-1865 EKKRLQTFLGEVT
+1865 
-1878 AERNDNVRT
+1878 
-1887 LGEEKQRFYA
+1887 
-1897 ELDKSKHDDI
+1897 
-1907 AKTSA
+1907 
-1912 SADYTNRYADY
+1912 
-1923 RQSLYSLTNADPS
+1923 NA
-1936 SADMTE
+1936 
-1942 KLTEAEKSEY
+1942 
-1952 ALLQTIIP
+1952 QQ
-1960 NVDAETKSVLMPI
+1960 N
-1973 YNGLDE
+1973 
-1979 KYGNLASTTSTNN
+1979 
-1992 QSGVVEKNNENTTS
+1992 GVV
-2006 SPQSLQHSVTLQTDL
+2006 
-2021 TKRIS
+2021 
-2026 TNNDDITTIATNMAT
+2026 
-2041 ADRGEKK
+2041 
-2048 RLQTFLGEVTAE
+2048 
-2060 RNDNVRTLGEEK
+2060 
-2072 QRFYAELDKSKHDDI
+2072 
-2087 AKTSASADYTNRYA
+2087 
-2101 DYRQSLYSLTNAD
+2101 
-2114 PSSADMTEKLTDAEK
+2114 
-2129 SEYALLQTI
+2129 
-2138 IPNVDTETSIVLVQ
+2138 
-2152 IYSELDAKYG
+2152 
-2162 NTSPAEPAEASASS
+2162 
-2176 TAQNDPM
+2176 
-2183 SNSQSV
+2183 
-2189 IVSNNPSSNPP
+2189 
-2200 AEPVDPS
+2200 
-2207 RPLSVVEGKGND
+2207 
-2219 ISAQN
+2219 
-2224 FQQNVVAKELDD
+2224 KELDD
-2236 NSAITTSVNSQ
+2236 NSAITTLVNSQ

-2293 EITALR
+2293 EITAQR
-2299 NSNVRSLCEEK
+2299 NSNVRSLSEEK
-2310 QNFYAEIDK
+2310 QHFYAEIDK

-2333 YTNRYTTYRQSLHN
+2333 YTNRYTTYRQSLYN

-2361 LAEAEKAEYELL
+2361 LAEAEKAEYALL

-2391 YNGLEAKYGTTGGVE
+2391 YNGLDAKYRTSGGVE
-2406 IAGVVPET
+2406 IADVVPET

-2472 AVEKSKFYSELNSSL
+2472 AVEKSKFYSELNSTL

-2579 DYVIVENTVNNAS
+2579 DYVIVENTLNNAS

-2770 TETIANAE
+2770 TETISNAE
-2778 NGTSVANNSASGQ
+2778 NGVPVANNSASSQ

-2814 GNVVDSQDGI
+2814 GNVVDYQVGI
-2824 ALDSHEI
+2824 AVDSHEI

-2908 VSFSEAIEYQK
+2908 VSFSEAVEYQK
-2919 SLESRVIAEA
+2919 SLESRAIAEA
-2929 NAENTTTKTQGVVSS
+2929 NTENTTPKTQGVVSS

-3070 INNNVGQKSSQTI
+3070 INNSVGQKSSLTI
-3083 QPTSNAGPKPVVP
+3083 HPTSNAEPKPVVP
-3096 AETLQQAN
+3096 AETLQQAS

-3113 GAFVHTP
+3113 GAFVHTL
-3120 DTRSMATFRAI
+3120 DTRSMATFRTI

>member
-1 MYYRL
+1 M
-6 LWLKCNLLKELEK
+6 KELEK
-19 IFVAMA
+19 IFCVLA
-25 FVLVFCVGNLSAQY
+25 FVLLLCVGNLSAQY
-39 AKLVDVKKY
+39 AKIVDSKKY
-48 SKTELSLFNASVAYF
+48 SKSEMSLFSASIAYF
-63 EAADYT
+63 ESADYA

-80 WYANDPVFN
+80 WYASDPVFC

-104 KAIKYLTL
+104 KAIKYLSL
-112 AYDNDL
+112 AYDNNL
-118 KEADYYLGLAYN
+118 YEADYYIGLAYH
-130 RKYLFTKSITF
+130 RKYLFSKSITY
-141 YSRYREYL
+141 YSRYRDYL
-149 VATTKGRSPLIAQVD
+149 VKATKGRSPKIAEVEM
-164 DLIRKA
+164 LMEKANKA
-170 RMANNLGQESYVLKV
+170 RALGQESFALKV
-185 MSNSKVKRG
+185 LTNSKVKRS
-194 NFHFSYGRKLFNGS
+194 NFHFSYGRKILDGNL
-208 IVVKPDF
+208 VVKPDF
-215 FRLRNDKNNKDIDL
+215 FRQRNDKNNSDIDL
-229 VYVLDTIALVSSYGN
+229 VYVLDTIAFVSSYGN

-254 SYKTEEG
+254 SRKTDEG
-261 WAPLQLLPGKV
+261 WSPLQLLPGMV
-272 NTDFDEAFP
+272 NTDYDEAFP

-286 GTLYFASKGHNS
+286 GVLYFASKGHNS

-304 FKSEYDASSGQWG
+304 FKSEYDAGLGLWG
-317 MPENLGFPINTPY
+317 NPENLGFPINTPY
-330 DDFMF
+330 DDFMY

-357 MVCRYVVEPVV
+357 MVCRYVLEPDV
-368 EKIII
+368 EKIMI
-373 KTEEDFA
+373 KTEEDLA
-380 EQAELQVTPGAE
+380 EHAELPVTPGAE
-392 AEYERILHE
+392 AEYERISREQPAE
-401 PAVSPEVKDSTP
+401 PEAKDSTP
-413 EKEGIK
+413 DKVEPQREL
-419 HEIDTTDLFVSTK
+419 DTTDLFVSTR
-432 TMLDEKVA
+432 TMLDEKISA
-440 AVSNY
+440 ISNY
-445 DEYSK
+445 DEYSQ
-450 KLNAY
+450 KLDAY
-455 AKMTSNKIRNARAS
+455 ARITSNKIRKAKIS
-469 GANAGMSQAEI
+469 GSNSGMSSSEI
-480 SRMANSVVTFYD
+480 ARMANSVVIFYD
-492 LAQKFNS
+492 LSRKFNS
-499 VYTTATPTLERCV
+499 VYATAKPTLERCAN
-512 RDMENL
+512 DMESL
-518 ETLDPNSGEYQFKLH
+518 GKMEPGSGEYQFRLH
-533 NISVS
+533 NINVS
-538 VGKINAKSPL
+538 VGKVNAKSPL
-548 EVMIAEKK
+548 AVMIAEKK
-556 KERKQADDA
+556 NERKQADDA

-578 NLRDINDKL
+578 NLREINEKL

-605 YVNEHKSLENSKVDA
+605 YVNEHKTLENSKVDV
-620 INGMKNM
+620 INEMKNM

-632 RLNMMIEKA
+632 RLNLMIQKT
-641 DESIRMLQ
+641 DESIKML
-649 GIEDLIANIDLNN
+649 EDIDEIIANIDLNA
-662 LEEEENGGVASE
+662 LEDEAEVGSG
-674 DITELKDFIS
+674 DILEMKDLVS
-684 EEEEK
+684 EEEDK
-689 VTAEF
+689 VVTEF
-694 EKAVGEDESLY
+694 EKTVDEDESLY
-705 SELIDYESI
+705 SEVIDYESI
-714 GTQTESDVKLVT
+714 SSDTENDARLVT
-726 DDVLS
+726 DEVLA
-731 LEDYMSSSTLAVV
+731 LEGYMSSSTSAVV
-744 KKMAETDSLYT
+744 QKMKATDALYS
-755 EKSRLESQFDV
+755 EKSNLESQFD
-766 AETDEEKTE
+766 ATETEPEKTE
-775 LLNRINATHKQIA
+775 LLNQINATQKQITENVKA
-788 GNEKE
+788 
-793 IESKLSYD
+793 IEAELSYR
-801 ENPSVAN
+801 ENPSVSKAIEDFN
-808 AIQDFGVVSKNKVES
+808 AIKQTKVEG
-823 ETWSD
+823 EAWSD
-828 LLSSTQNLIEKSK
+828 LVSTTQNLIEKSNE
-841 DLSERMSEQKNSS
+841 LAEQMSGQKQPS
-854 AAVDKA
+854 AVSDVKA
-860 KLLGK
+860 KLVGRIK
-865 VKSDIDNQIVE
+865 ADIDNQIVD
-876 NVAEMHDIVT
+876 NVAEMQDFAVS
-886 AQQAK
+886 QQNK
-891 KDIADMNREVSKIRS
+891 REVADMSREVTKIRS
-906 SAQDKSVSADV
+906 SAKDKSFEADI

-922 SVSKKLEASKNETS
+922 SVTKKVEASKRETS
-936 SSNLDE
+936 GTGSNLAE
-942 AENILDGTIV
+942 AENILDGTVV

-966 RVYNVLSEKYSTS
+966 RVYDVLNEKYSAT
-979 KSSDRQRQQ
+979 KSSDRLRQQ
-988 ADVVY
+988 ADVIY
-993 YSALEDKQQADAEM
+993 YSALEDKQQADAET
-1007 DDVARMRYLSEAN
+1007 DDVVRMKYLSEAN

-1030 MQAISPETKSE
+1030 MQAISPDAKLETQS
-1041 TSTNDEVTES
+1041 NDEITES
-1051 ILNLYNEIQEQKNVA
+1051 ILTLYNDIKAQKGVLSSPA
-1066 VASHNSNSNEGKNDV
+1066 EPLDPSRPLSNNNPPTEPVDPSRPLSN
-1081 ANNRNAN
+1081 
-1088 DSQNGLASGTDDASN
+1088 
-1103 ATSSSQSLQH
+1103 
-1113 SVTLQTD
+1113 
-1120 LTKRIS
+1120 
-1126 TNNDDITTIATN
+1126 TNPPP
-1138 MATADRGE
+1138 E
-1146 KKRLETFLGEV
+1146 
-1157 TAERNGNVRM
+1157 
-1167 LGEEKQRFYAELDKS
+1167 
-1182 KHDDIAKTSASTD
+1182 
-1195 YTNRYADYRQSLYIL
+1195 
-1210 TNADQSAADMTEKL
+1210 
-1224 TEAEKSEYAL
+1224 
-1234 LQTIIP
+1234 P
-1240 NVDAETKSVLMPI
+1240 VDPSRPL
-1253 YNGLDEKYG
+1253 
-1262 NLASTTSTNNQS
+1262 S
-1274 GVVEKN
+1274 VVEGSGN
-1280 NENTTSSPQSL
+1280 DISAQNTQHNGVAEGSGRPISSRSL

-1362 KHDDIAKTSASTDY
+1362 KHDDIAKTSASADY
-1376 TNRYADYLQ
+1376 TNRYADYRQ

-1390 TNADQS
+1390 TNADPS
-1396 AADMTEK
+1396 SADMTEK
-1403 LIEAEKSEYALLQ
+1403 LAEAEKSEYALLQ
-1416 TIIPNMDAET
+1416 TIIPNVDTET
-1426 KSVLMPIYNGLDAKY
+1426 SIVLVQIYSELDAKY
-1441 GNLASS
+1441 GNTSPAEPVEASASS
-1447 TSTNQQSGV
+1447 TAQNVPMSNSQSVIVSNNTSSQSSAEPADPSRPLSNTNPPTEPV
-1456 EAKDNGNTISSSQSL
+1456 EVNGNETSIQNAQQNGVAEGSGSTISSRSL

-1499 ATANRGEKKRLEIFL
+1499 ATANRSEKKRLETYL
-1514 GEVTAER
+1514 GEVISER
-1521 NGNVRTLGEEKQ
+1521 NDNVRTLGEEKQ

-1573 DPSSADMSEKFTE
+1573 DPSAADMTEKLAE

-1612 IYNGLDAKYGNLAS
+1612 IYNSLDAKYGNLAS
-1626 STSTNQQS
+1626 SSTSNNLQS
-1634 GVETK
+1634 GVEGK
-1639 DNGNSTSSSQSL
+1639 
-1651 QHSVTLQTDLTKRIS
+1651 
-1666 TNNDDIT
+1666 NNEN
-1673 TIATNMATADRGEK
+1673 TI
-1687 KRLETFL
+1687 
-1694 GEVTAERNGNVRTL
+1694 
-1708 GEEKQRFYA
+1708 
-1717 ELDKSKHDDIAK
+1717 
-1729 TSASTD
+1729 
-1735 YTNRY
+1735 
-1740 ADYRQSLYSL
+1740 
-1750 TNADPSSADMTE
+1750 
-1762 KLTEAEKS
+1762 
-1770 EYALLQTII
+1770 
-1779 PNVDAETKSVLM
+1779 
-1791 PIYNGLDAKYGNLA
+1791 
-1805 SSTSTN
+1805 
-1811 QQSGVETKDNGN
+1811 
-1823 STSSSQSLQHSVTL
+1823 SSSQSLQHSVTL

-1878 AERNDNVRT
+1878 AERNGNVRT

-1936 SADMTE
+1936 AADMTE
-1942 KLTEAEKSEY
+1942 KLAE
-1952 ALLQTIIP
+1952 
-1960 NVDAETKSVLMPI
+1960 
-1973 YNGLDE
+1973 
-1979 KYGNLASTTSTNN
+1979 
-1992 QSGVVEKNNENTTS
+1992 
-2006 SPQSLQHSVTLQTDL
+2006 
-2021 TKRIS
+2021 
-2026 TNNDDITTIATNMAT
+2026 
-2041 ADRGEKK
+2041 
-2048 RLQTFLGEVTAE
+2048 
-2060 RNDNVRTLGEEK
+2060 
-2072 QRFYAELDKSKHDDI
+2072 
-2087 AKTSASADYTNRYA
+2087 
-2101 DYRQSLYSLTNAD
+2101 
-2114 PSSADMTEKLTDAEK
+2114 AEK

-2162 NTSPAEPAEASASS
+2162 NTSPAEPVEASASS
-2176 TAQNDPM
+2176 LAQNDPM

-2200 AEPVDPS
+2200 SGPVDPS
-2207 RPLSVVEGKGND
+2207 RPLSVVEGSGND

-2224 FQQNVVAKELDD
+2224 SQHNGVAEGSGRPISSRFLQHSVTLQADLTKRISTNNDDITTIATNMATANRSEKKRLETYLGEVISERNDNVRTLGEEKQRFYAELDKSKHDDIAKTSASTDYTNRYADYRQSLYTLTNADPSSADMPERLVEAEKSEYALLQTIIPNVDAETKSVLMPIYNGLDAKYGTTSPAEPVEASASSLAQNDPMSNSQSVIVSNNTSSNPPTEPVDPSRPLSNTNPPTEPVEVKDNETSIQNAQHNGVAEGLGRPISSRFLQHSVTLQADLTKRISTNNDDITTIATNMATANRSEKKRLETYLGEVISERNDNVRTLGEEKQRFYAELDKAKHDDIAKTSASTDYTNRYADYRQSLYSLTNADPSTADMTEKLAEAEKSEYALLQTIIPNVDADTKSVLVPIYNGLDAKYGNLASSSTSTNQQSGDDSTHPHSGIDVTGNGVSAQNSQQNGVAKELDD
-2236 NSAITTSVNSQ
+2236 NSAITTSVDSQ

-2293 EITALR
+2293 EITAQR
-2299 NSNVRSLCEEK
+2299 NSNVRSLSEEK
-2310 QNFYAEIDK
+2310 LHFYAEIDK

-2361 LAEAEKAEYELL
+2361 LAEAEKAEYALL

-2391 YNGLEAKYGTTGGVE
+2391 YNGLDAKYRTSGGVE

-2414 YSRSMT
+2414 YSRSMS

-2472 AVEKSKFYSELNSSL
+2472 AVEKSKFYSELNSTL

-2579 DYVIVENTVNNAS
+2579 DYVIVENTVNDAS

-2620 STVVAPKKKSM
+2620 STVVTPKKKSM

-2770 TETIANAE
+2770 TETISNAE
-2778 NGTSVANNSASGQ
+2778 NGASFANNSASGQ
-2791 SVTEGNSAV
+2791 SVTESNSAV

-2814 GNVVDSQDGI
+2814 GNVVDSQGGI

-2886 QANIRRQGISDAFVI
+2886 QTNIRRQGISDAFVI

-2908 VSFSEAIEYQK
+2908 VSFSEAVEYQK
-2919 SLESRVIAEA
+2919 SLESRAIAEA
-2929 NAENTTTKTQGVVSS
+2929 NTENTTSKTQGVVSS

-3083 QPTSNAGPKPVVP
+3083 HPTSNAEPKPVVP

>member
-1 MYYRL
+1 M
-6 LWLKCNLLKELEK
+6 KELVK
-19 IFVAMA
+19 I
-25 FVLVFCVGNLSAQY
+25 VLVLAFLLSLCVGNLSAQY
-39 AKLVDVKKY
+39 AKLVDSKKY
-48 SKTELSLFNASVAYF
+48 SKTEMSLFNASVGYF
-63 EAADYT
+63 EVGDYT

-80 WYANDPVFN
+80 WYASDPVFS

-112 AYDNDL
+112 AYDNNL
-118 KEADYYLGLAYN
+118 YEADYYLGLAYH
-130 RKYLFTKSITF
+130 RKYLFSKSITF
-141 YSRYREYL
+141 YSRYRDYL
-149 VATTKGRSPLIAQVD
+149 VQATKGKSPKIAEVEA
-164 DLIRKA
+164 LMGKANKA
-170 RMANNLGQESYVLKV
+170 RTLGQESYVLKV
-185 MSNSKVKRG
+185 ISNNKVKRS
-194 NFHFSYGRKLFNGS
+194 NFHFSYGRKILDGNL
-208 IVVKPDF
+208 VVKPDF
-215 FRLRNDKNNKDIDL
+215 FRQRNDKNNKDIDL
-229 VYVLDTIALVSSYGN
+229 VYVLDTIAFVSSYGN

-254 SYKTEEG
+254 SHKTDEG
-261 WAPLQLLPGKV
+261 WSPLQLLPGMV
-272 NTDFDEAFP
+272 NTDYDEAFP

-286 GTLYFASKGHNS
+286 GVLYFASKGHNS

-304 FKSEYDASSGQWG
+304 FKSEYDFASRQWG
-317 MPENLGFPINTPY
+317 NPENLGFPINTPY
-330 DDFMF
+330 DDFMY
-335 AIESNGKS
+335 AIESNGNS

-357 MVCRYVVEPVV
+357 MVCRYIVEEIP
-368 EKIII
+368 EKIHIE
-373 KTEEDFA
+373 TEEHLA
-380 EQAELQVTPGAE
+380 EQAELPITPGAE
-392 AEYERILHE
+392 AEYNRILQE
-401 PAVSPEVKDSTP
+401 QKGK
-413 EKEGIK
+413 EKEELQDSVVENQEIK
-419 HEIDTTDLFVSTK
+419 QEQDTSDLYVTTKSMLEKKVS
-432 TMLDEKVA
+432 

-445 DEYSK
+445 QDYSK

-455 AKMTSNKIRNARAS
+455 ARITSNKIRAIRNGESDAD
-469 GANAGMSQAEI
+469 MSSSDI
-480 SRMANSVVTFYD
+480 TKMANSVVTCYD
-492 LAQKFNS
+492 LSQKFNS
-499 VYTTATPTLERCV
+499 VYSTAKPTLDYCTKEMSFL
-512 RDMENL
+512 DKL
-518 ETLDPNSGEYQFKLH
+518 ETGGGEYQFKLQ
-533 NISVS
+533 NLNVS
-538 VGKINAKSPL
+538 VEKVNAKSPL
-548 EVMIAEKK
+548 ETLIEEKK
-556 KERKQADDA
+556 NERKQADDA
-565 LKKLSRNMVKDRK
+565 LKKLSRNMGKIQRS
-578 NLRDINDKL
+578 LRDINNDL
-587 ESVMQL
+587 EAKML
-593 IQKETDPKLRER
+593 AIQNETDPMLREK
-605 YVNEHKSLENSKVDA
+605 YINEHKALENSKIDV
-620 INGMKNM
+620 ISSKKNM
-627 QVEAK
+627 DIEAK
-632 RLNMMIEKA
+632 RLNAMMARANETLK
-641 DESIRMLQ
+641 MLED
-649 GIEDLIANIDLNN
+649 IEDILANLDLSE
-662 LEEEENGGVASE
+662 LDETE
-674 DITELKDFIS
+674 DIGANDILALQNFIS
-684 EEEEK
+684 DEDNKEIAEYEK
-689 VTAEF
+689 EVEN
-694 EKAVGEDESLY
+694 DESLY
-705 SELIDYESI
+705 SEKIDYEAI
-714 GTQTESDVKLVT
+714 AAN
-726 DDVLS
+726 
-731 LEDYMSSSTLAVV
+731 SSSALTDIVNEVSEYKDDMSKSTSAVV
-744 KKMAETDSLYT
+744 GMIVQSDSLYSQ
-755 EKSRLESQFDV
+755 KSRFEVQFD
-766 AETDEEKTE
+766 AADSDEEKKD
-775 LLNRINATHKQIA
+775 LLDKINATQKQIV
-788 GNEKE
+788 EKGKA
-793 IESKLSYD
+793 IESGLVYES
-801 ENPSVAN
+801 NPL
-808 AIQDFGVVSKNKVES
+808 VSKAIDDFNSIKQEKINS
-823 ETWSD
+823 SD
-828 LLSSTQNLIEKSK
+828 WPELVSSTQNLIEKSRK
-841 DLSERMSEQKNSS
+841 LESQISESKSEANVG
-854 AAVDKA
+854 VDKA
-860 KLLGK
+860 KLLEK
-865 VKSDIDNQIVE
+865 IKSDIDNQIVG
-876 NVAEMHDIVT
+876 NVEEMQGIVV
-886 AQQAK
+886 AQQSGK
-891 KDIADMNREVSKIRS
+891 KDIASMNAEIAKIRS
-906 SAQDKSVSADV
+906 SAKDKTAESEVKKDLNSA
-917 MKDIS
+917 
-922 SVSKKLEASKNETS
+922 SKKVLESKQGD
-936 SSNLDE
+936 SNSVAILND
-942 AENILDGTIV
+942 AENILVGAV
-952 KRIAILNEE
+952 EKRIAILTEE
-961 YDAES
+961 YEAES
-966 RVYNVLSEKYSTS
+966 KVYDVLAGKYVRS
-979 KSSDRQRQQ
+979 KSTENQKQQ
-988 ADVVY
+988 ADVIY
-993 YSALEDKQQADAEM
+993 YSALEERQQAESATDEVEKM
-1007 DDVARMRYLSEAN
+1007 KYLSEAN
-1020 KKMKSANSAL
+1020 KKLKSANSAL
-1030 MQAISPETKSE
+1030 LQVVSPDSKSE
-1041 TSTNDEVTES
+1041 TQQKDVLTQDILSLYDDIKEQKDVSSHTES
-1051 ILNLYNEIQEQKNVA
+1051 VDLSHILSNTNQSTEPVEVKGNETSIQ
-1066 VASHNSNSNEGKNDV
+1066 
-1081 ANNRNAN
+1081 NAQ
-1088 DSQNGLASGTDDASN
+1088 QNGVAEGSGNTIPP
-1103 ATSSSQSLQH
+1103 QSLQH

-1138 MATADRGE
+1138 LATASRTEKKRLQTELGEVISERDGNVRTLGEEKQHFYSELDKVINEEISKTTVSAEYANRYADYRQSLYSLINADSSFADMTEKLADAEKSEYALLQTIIPNVNDGMAAVLIDIYSVLDDKYGVALSTELAESTNPNRIIANSNEVQNVAVSNSQSVIESNNPSFQSPTEPVDPSRPLSVAEGSGNETSIQNAQQNGVVEGAGSTISSQSLQHSVTLQADLTKRISTNNDDITTIANNMATANHGE

-1157 TAERNGNVRM
+1157 TAERNDNVRT

-1182 KHDDIAKTSASTD
+1182 KHDDIVKTSASAD
-1195 YTNRYADYRQSLYIL
+1195 YTNRYADYRQSLYSL
-1210 TNADQSAADMTEKL
+1210 TNADPSAADMTEKL
-1224 TEAEKSEYAL
+1224 AEAEKSEYAL

-1240 NVDAETKSVLMPI
+1240 NVDSETKSVLMPI
-1253 YNGLDEKYG
+1253 YNSLDAKYG
-1262 NLASTTSTNNQS
+1262 NLASANSTNYQS
-1274 GVVEKN
+1274 GVEGKN
-1280 NENTTSSPQSL
+1280 NENTTTSPQSL

-1315 ATNMATAN
+1315 ATNMAT
-1323 RSEKKRLETYLGEVI
+1323 V
-1338 SERNDNVRTLGEE
+1338 D
-1351 KQRFYAELDKA
+1351 
-1362 KHDDIAKTSASTDY
+1362 
-1376 TNRYADYLQ
+1376 
-1385 SLYSL
+1385 
-1390 TNADQS
+1390 
-1396 AADMTEK
+1396 
-1403 LIEAEKSEYALLQ
+1403 
-1416 TIIPNMDAET
+1416 
-1426 KSVLMPIYNGLDAKY
+1426 
-1441 GNLASS
+1441 
-1447 TSTNQQSGV
+1447 
-1456 EAKDNGNTISSSQSL
+1456 
-1471 QHSVT
+1471 
-1476 LQTDLT
+1476 
-1482 KRISTNND
+1482 
-1490 DITTIATNM
+1490 
-1499 ATANRGEKKRLEIFL
+1499 RGEKKRLQTFL

-1521 NGNVRTLGEEKQ
+1521 NDNVRTLGEEKQ

-1562 YRQSL
+1562 YLQSL

-1573 DPSSADMSEKFTE
+1573 DLSAADMTEKLAE

-1598 IPNVDAETKSVLMP
+1598 IPNVDAETSIVLVQ
-1612 IYNGLDAKYGNLAS
+1612 IYSELDAKYGNTSPAEPVEASAS
-1626 STSTNQQS
+1626 SLAQNAT
-1634 GVETK
+1634 V
-1639 DNGNSTSSSQSL
+1639 STSQRVIVSNNPSSNPPAEPVDPSRPLSVAEGSGNETSIQNDQQNGVVEGSGRPISSLSL

-1729 TSASTD
+1729 TRASTD

-1740 ADYRQSLYSL
+1740 ADYRQSLYTL
-1750 TNADPSSADMTE
+1750 TNADLSAADMTE
-1762 KLTEAEKS
+1762 KLAE
-1770 EYALLQTII
+1770 
-1779 PNVDAETKSVLM
+1779 
-1791 PIYNGLDAKYGNLA
+1791 
-1805 SSTSTN
+1805 
-1811 QQSGVETKDNGN
+1811 
-1823 STSSSQSLQHSVTL
+1823 
-1837 QTDLTKRISTNN
+1837 
-1849 DDITT
+1849 
-1854 IATNMATADRG
+1854 
-1865 EKKRLQTFLGEVT
+1865 
-1878 AERNDNVRT
+1878 
-1887 LGEEKQRFYA
+1887 
-1897 ELDKSKHDDI
+1897 
-1907 AKTSA
+1907 
-1912 SADYTNRYADY
+1912 
-1923 RQSLYSLTNADPS
+1923 
-1936 SADMTE
+1936 
-1942 KLTEAEKSEY
+1942 
-1952 ALLQTIIP
+1952 
-1960 NVDAETKSVLMPI
+1960 
-1973 YNGLDE
+1973 
-1979 KYGNLASTTSTNN
+1979 
-1992 QSGVVEKNNENTTS
+1992 
-2006 SPQSLQHSVTLQTDL
+2006 
-2021 TKRIS
+2021 
-2026 TNNDDITTIATNMAT
+2026 
-2041 ADRGEKK
+2041 
-2048 RLQTFLGEVTAE
+2048 
-2060 RNDNVRTLGEEK
+2060 
-2072 QRFYAELDKSKHDDI
+2072 
-2087 AKTSASADYTNRYA
+2087 
-2101 DYRQSLYSLTNAD
+2101 
-2114 PSSADMTEKLTDAEK
+2114 AEK

-2162 NTSPAEPAEASASS
+2162 NTSPAKPVEASVSS

-2183 SNSQSV
+2183 SNGQSV
-2189 IVSNNPSSNPP
+2189 IVSNNPSYNPP
-2200 AEPVDPS
+2200 FEPLDPS

-2224 FQQNVVAKELDD
+2224 SQQNGVAKELDD
-2236 NSAITTSVNSQ
+2236 NSAITTSVDSQ

-2293 EITALR
+2293 EITAQR
-2299 NSNVRSLCEEK
+2299 NSNVRSLSEEK
-2310 QNFYAEIDK
+2310 QHFYAEIDK

-2333 YTNRYTTYRQSLHN
+2333 YTNRYTTYRQSLYN
-2347 LANAEQSGADMSQK
+2347 LANAEQSSADMSQK
-2361 LAEAEKAEYELL
+2361 LAEAEKAEYALL

-2579 DYVIVENTVNNAS
+2579 DYVIVENIVNNAS

-2770 TETIANAE
+2770 TETIANVG
-2778 NGTSVANNSASGQ
+2778 NGASVANNSISSQ
-2791 SVTEGNSAV
+2791 SVTEENSAV
-2800 YSENVAVNGQIVSS
+2800 SSENVAVNGQIVPS
-2814 GNVVDSQDGI
+2814 GNVVDSQGGI

-2929 NAENTTTKTQGVVSS
+2929 NAENTTPKTQGVASS

-3013 GVFSSY
+3013 GVFNSY

-3070 INNNVGQKSSQTI
+3070 INNNVGQKSSQTN
-3083 QPTSNAGPKPVVP
+3083 QPTSNAEPKPVVP

>member
-1612 IYNGLDAKYGNLAS
+1612 IYNGLDEKYGNLAS

-1639 DNGNSTSSSQSL
+1639 DNGNSTSSS
-1651 QHSVTLQTDLTKRIS
+1651 
-1666 TNNDDIT
+1666 
-1673 TIATNMATADRGEK
+1673 
-1687 KRLETFL
+1687 
-1694 GEVTAERNGNVRTL
+1694 
-1708 GEEKQRFYA
+1708 
-1717 ELDKSKHDDIAK
+1717 
-1729 TSASTD
+1729 
-1735 YTNRY
+1735 
-1740 ADYRQSLYSL
+1740 
-1750 TNADPSSADMTE
+1750 
-1762 KLTEAEKS
+1762 
-1770 EYALLQTII
+1770 
-1779 PNVDAETKSVLM
+1779 
-1791 PIYNGLDAKYGNLA
+1791 
-1805 SSTSTN
+1805 
-1811 QQSGVETKDNGN
+1811 
-1823 STSSSQSLQHSVTL
+1823 
-1837 QTDLTKRISTNN
+1837 
-1849 DDITT
+1849 
-1854 IATNMATADRG
+1854 
-1865 EKKRLQTFLGEVT
+1865 
-1878 AERNDNVRT
+1878 
-1887 LGEEKQRFYA
+1887 
-1897 ELDKSKHDDI
+1897 
-1907 AKTSA
+1907 
-1912 SADYTNRYADY
+1912 
-1923 RQSLYSLTNADPS
+1923 
-1936 SADMTE
+1936 
-1942 KLTEAEKSEY
+1942 
-1952 ALLQTIIP
+1952 
-1960 NVDAETKSVLMPI
+1960 
-1973 YNGLDE
+1973 
-1979 KYGNLASTTSTNN
+1979 
-1992 QSGVVEKNNENTTS
+1992 
-2006 SPQSLQHSVTLQTDL
+2006 QSLQHSVTLQTDL

>member
-25 FVLVFCVGNLSAQY
+25 FVLVLCVGNLSAQY

-244 DMKTGLDLYV
+244 DMKTGLDLYI

-349 RSSKDGQV
+349 RSSKEGQV

-413 EKEGIK
+413 EKEEIK

-499 VYTTATPTLERCV
+499 VYTTATPTLDRCV
-512 RDMENL
+512 KDMENL

-694 EKAVGEDESLY
+694 EKAVEEDESLY

-714 GTQTESDVKLVT
+714 GTQTESDLKLVT

-744 KKMAETDSLYT
+744 KKMAETDSLYS

-775 LLNRINATHKQIA
+775 LLNRINTTHKQIA

-793 IESKLSYD
+793 IESNLNYD

-823 ETWSD
+823 ETWSE

-854 AAVDKA
+854 AGVDKA

-922 SVSKKLEASKNETS
+922 SVSKKIEASKHETS

-1146 KKRLETFLGEV
+1146 KKRLEAFLGEV
-1157 TAERNGNVRM
+1157 TAERNG
-1167 LGEEKQRFYAELDKS
+1167 
-1182 KHDDIAKTSASTD
+1182 
-1195 YTNRYADYRQSLYIL
+1195 
-1210 TNADQSAADMTEKL
+1210 
-1224 TEAEKSEYAL
+1224 
-1234 LQTIIP
+1234 
-1240 NVDAETKSVLMPI
+1240 
-1253 YNGLDEKYG
+1253 
-1262 NLASTTSTNNQS
+1262 
-1274 GVVEKN
+1274 
-1280 NENTTSSPQSL
+1280 
-1291 QHSVTLQTDLTKRI
+1291 
-1305 STNNDDITTI
+1305 
-1315 ATNMATAN
+1315 
-1323 RSEKKRLETYLGEVI
+1323 
-1338 SERNDNVRTLGEE
+1338 NVRTLGEE

-1362 KHDDIAKTSASTDY
+1362 KHDDIAKTSASADY
-1376 TNRYADYLQ
+1376 TNRYADYRQ
-1385 SLYSL
+1385 SLYTL
-1390 TNADQS
+1390 TNADPS
-1396 AADMTEK
+1396 SADMTEK
-1403 LIEAEKSEYALLQ
+1403 LADAEKSEYALLQ
-1416 TIIPNMDAET
+1416 TIIPNVEAET

-1441 GNLASS
+1441 GNLASA
-1447 TSTNQQSGV
+1447 TSTNQQSG
-1456 EAKDNGNTISSSQSL
+1456 ENAESDNVS
-1471 QHSVT
+1471 
-1476 LQTDLT
+1476 
-1482 KRISTNND
+1482 
-1490 DITTIATNM
+1490 
-1499 ATANRGEKKRLEIFL
+1499 
-1514 GEVTAER
+1514 
-1521 NGNVRTLGEEKQ
+1521 
-1533 RFYAELDKS
+1533 
-1542 KHDDIAK
+1542 
-1549 TSASTDYTNRYAD
+1549 
-1562 YRQSL
+1562 
-1567 YSLTNA
+1567 NA
-1573 DPSSADMSEKFTE
+1573 A
-1586 AEKSEY
+1586 
-1592 ALLQTI
+1592 
-1598 IPNVDAETKSVLMP
+1598 
-1612 IYNGLDAKYGNLAS
+1612 
-1626 STSTNQQS
+1626 
-1634 GVETK
+1634 
-1639 DNGNSTSSSQSL
+1639 SSSQSL

-1687 KRLETFL
+1687 KRLHTFL
-1694 GEVTAERNGNVRTL
+1694 GEVTAERNDNVRTL

-1729 TSASTD
+1729 TSASAD

-1740 ADYRQSLYSL
+1740 ADYRQLLYSL

-1762 KLTEAEKS
+1762 KFAEAEKS

-1791 PIYNGLDAKYGNLA
+1791 PIYNGLDEKYGNLA
-1805 SSTSTN
+1805 SATSIN
-1811 QQSGVETKDNGN
+1811 QQNGVEAKDNGN
-1823 STSSSQSLQHSVTL
+1823 TTSSSQSLQHSVTL

-1936 SADMTE
+1936 SADMSE
-1942 KLTEAEKSEY
+1942 KFAEAEKSEY

-1960 NVDAETKSVLMPI
+1960 NVDTETKSVLMPI

-1979 KYGNLASTTSTNN
+1979 KYGNLAASTSTNQ
-1992 QSGVVEKNNENTTS
+1992 QSGVEVKDNGNTIS
-2006 SPQSLQHSVTLQTDL
+2006 SSQSLQHSVTLQADL

-2048 RLQTFLGEVTAE
+2048 RLETFLGEVTAE

-2072 QRFYAELDKSKHDDI
+2072 QRFYAELDKAKHDDI
-2087 AKTSASADYTNRYA
+2087 AKTSASTDYTNRYA

-2114 PSSADMTEKLTDAEK
+2114 LSSADMTERLADAEK

-2138 IPNVDTETSIVLVQ
+2138 IPNVDAETKSVLMP
-2152 IYSELDAKYG
+2152 IYNSLDAKYG
-2162 NTSPAEPAEASASS
+2162 NLASS
-2176 TAQNDPM
+2176 STSTNLQSGDDSTYPQSGIEVTGNDATAQN
-2183 SNSQSV
+2183 S
-2189 IVSNNPSSNPP
+2189 
-2200 AEPVDPS
+2200 
-2207 RPLSVVEGKGND
+2207 
-2219 ISAQN
+2219 
-2224 FQQNVVAKELDD
+2224 QQNGVAKELDD
-2236 NSAITTSVNSQ
+2236 NSAITTSVDSQ

-2293 EITALR
+2293 EITAQR
-2299 NSNVRSLCEEK
+2299 NSNVRSLSEEK

-2319 SVHDAIAKSDVSSE
+2319 SVHDAIVKSDVSSE
-2333 YTNRYTTYRQSLHN
+2333 YTNRYATYRQSLHN

-2361 LAEAEKAEYELL
+2361 LAEAEKAEYTLL

-2620 STVVAPKKKSM
+2620 STVVTPKKKSM
-2631 SGFSADSYGIFEKPE
+2631 SGFSADSYGIFEKPK

-2770 TETIANAE
+2770 TETIANVE
-2778 NGTSVANNSASGQ
+2778 NGASVANNSISSQ
-2791 SVTEGNSAV
+2791 SVTEENSAV

-2814 GNVVDSQDGI
+2814 GNVVDSQGGI

-2929 NAENTTTKTQGVVSS
+2929 NAENTTPKTQGVVSS

-3013 GVFSSY
+3013 GVFNSY

-3083 QPTSNAGPKPVVP
+3083 QPTSNAEPKPVVP

>member
-1 MYYRL
+1 MS
-6 LWLKCNLLKELEK
+6 NNPSSNPPTEP
-19 IFVAMA
+19 
-25 FVLVFCVGNLSAQY
+25 
-39 AKLVDVKKY
+39 VDP
-48 SKTELSLFNASVAYF
+48 SRPLSVA
-63 EAADYT
+63 E
-69 NAYMGF
+69 
-75 SQLHS
+75 
-80 WYANDPVFN
+80 
-89 YYCGASMVMLRNEYD
+89 
-104 KAIKYLTL
+104 
-112 AYDNDL
+112 
-118 KEADYYLGLAYN
+118 
-130 RKYLFTKSITF
+130 
-141 YSRYREYL
+141 
-149 VATTKGRSPLIAQVD
+149 
-164 DLIRKA
+164 
-170 RMANNLGQESYVLKV
+170 
-185 MSNSKVKRG
+185 
-194 NFHFSYGRKLFNGS
+194 GS
-208 IVVKPDF
+208 
-215 FRLRNDKNNKDIDL
+215 
-229 VYVLDTIALVSSYGN
+229 G
-244 DMKTGLDLYV
+244 
-254 SYKTEEG
+254 
-261 WAPLQLLPGKV
+261 
-272 NTDFDEAFP
+272 
-281 FLSSD
+281 
-286 GTLYFASKGHNS
+286 
-298 IGGYDI
+298 
-304 FKSEYDASSGQWG
+304 
-317 MPENLGFPINTPY
+317 
-330 DDFMF
+330 
-335 AIESNGKS
+335 
-343 AFFASD
+343 
-349 RSSKDGQV
+349 
-357 MVCRYVVEPVV
+357 
-368 EKIII
+368 
-373 KTEEDFA
+373 
-380 EQAELQVTPGAE
+380 
-392 AEYERILHE
+392 
-401 PAVSPEVKDSTP
+401 
-413 EKEGIK
+413 
-419 HEIDTTDLFVSTK
+419 
-432 TMLDEKVA
+432 
-440 AVSNY
+440 
-445 DEYSK
+445 
-450 KLNAY
+450 
-455 AKMTSNKIRNARAS
+455 
-469 GANAGMSQAEI
+469 
-480 SRMANSVVTFYD
+480 
-492 LAQKFNS
+492 
-499 VYTTATPTLERCV
+499 
-512 RDMENL
+512 
-518 ETLDPNSGEYQFKLH
+518 
-533 NISVS
+533 
-538 VGKINAKSPL
+538 
-548 EVMIAEKK
+548 
-556 KERKQADDA
+556 
-565 LKKLSRNMVKDRK
+565 
-578 NLRDINDKL
+578 
-587 ESVMQL
+587 
-593 IQKETDPKLRER
+593 
-605 YVNEHKSLENSKVDA
+605 
-620 INGMKNM
+620 
-627 QVEAK
+627 
-632 RLNMMIEKA
+632 
-641 DESIRMLQ
+641 
-649 GIEDLIANIDLNN
+649 
-662 LEEEENGGVASE
+662 
-674 DITELKDFIS
+674 
-684 EEEEK
+684 
-689 VTAEF
+689 
-694 EKAVGEDESLY
+694 
-705 SELIDYESI
+705 
-714 GTQTESDVKLVT
+714 
-726 DDVLS
+726 
-731 LEDYMSSSTLAVV
+731 
-744 KKMAETDSLYT
+744 
-755 EKSRLESQFDV
+755 
-766 AETDEEKTE
+766 
-775 LLNRINATHKQIA
+775 
-788 GNEKE
+788 
-793 IESKLSYD
+793 
-801 ENPSVAN
+801 
-808 AIQDFGVVSKNKVES
+808 
-823 ETWSD
+823 
-828 LLSSTQNLIEKSK
+828 
-841 DLSERMSEQKNSS
+841 
-854 AAVDKA
+854 
-860 KLLGK
+860 
-865 VKSDIDNQIVE
+865 
-876 NVAEMHDIVT
+876 
-886 AQQAK
+886 
-891 KDIADMNREVSKIRS
+891 
-906 SAQDKSVSADV
+906 
-917 MKDIS
+917 
-922 SVSKKLEASKNETS
+922 NETS
-936 SSNLDE
+936 
-942 AENILDGTIV
+942 
-952 KRIAILNEE
+952 
-961 YDAES
+961 
-966 RVYNVLSEKYSTS
+966 
-979 KSSDRQRQQ
+979 
-988 ADVVY
+988 
-993 YSALEDKQQADAEM
+993 
-1007 DDVARMRYLSEAN
+1007 
-1020 KKMKSANSAL
+1020 
-1030 MQAISPETKSE
+1030 
-1041 TSTNDEVTES
+1041 
-1051 ILNLYNEIQEQKNVA
+1051 IQ
-1066 VASHNSNSNEGKNDV
+1066 
-1081 ANNRNAN
+1081 NAQ
-1088 DSQNGLASGTDDASN
+1088 QNGVVEGSGSTI
-1103 ATSSSQSLQH
+1103 SSRSLQH

-1126 TNNDDITTIATN
+1126 TNNDDITTI
-1138 MATADRGE
+1138 G
-1146 KKRLETFLGEV
+1146 
-1157 TAERNGNVRM
+1157 
-1167 LGEEKQRFYAELDKS
+1167 
-1182 KHDDIAKTSASTD
+1182 
-1195 YTNRYADYRQSLYIL
+1195 
-1210 TNADQSAADMTEKL
+1210 
-1224 TEAEKSEYAL
+1224 
-1234 LQTIIP
+1234 
-1240 NVDAETKSVLMPI
+1240 
-1253 YNGLDEKYG
+1253 
-1262 NLASTTSTNNQS
+1262 
-1274 GVVEKN
+1274 
-1280 NENTTSSPQSL
+1280 
-1291 QHSVTLQTDLTKRI
+1291 
-1305 STNNDDITTI
+1305 
-1315 ATNMATAN
+1315 TNMATAN
-1323 RSEKKRLETYLGEVI
+1323 RSEKKRLE
-1338 SERNDNVRTLGEE
+1338 
-1351 KQRFYAELDKA
+1351 
-1362 KHDDIAKTSASTDY
+1362 
-1376 TNRYADYLQ
+1376 
-1385 SLYSL
+1385 
-1390 TNADQS
+1390 
-1396 AADMTEK
+1396 
-1403 LIEAEKSEYALLQ
+1403 
-1416 TIIPNMDAET
+1416 
-1426 KSVLMPIYNGLDAKY
+1426 
-1441 GNLASS
+1441 
-1447 TSTNQQSGV
+1447 
-1456 EAKDNGNTISSSQSL
+1456 
-1471 QHSVT
+1471 
-1476 LQTDLT
+1476 
-1482 KRISTNND
+1482 
-1490 DITTIATNM
+1490 
-1499 ATANRGEKKRLEIFL
+1499 
-1514 GEVTAER
+1514 
-1521 NGNVRTLGEEKQ
+1521 
-1533 RFYAELDKS
+1533 
-1542 KHDDIAK
+1542 
-1549 TSASTDYTNRYAD
+1549 
-1562 YRQSL
+1562 
-1567 YSLTNA
+1567 
-1573 DPSSADMSEKFTE
+1573 
-1586 AEKSEY
+1586 
-1592 ALLQTI
+1592 
-1598 IPNVDAETKSVLMP
+1598 
-1612 IYNGLDAKYGNLAS
+1612 
-1626 STSTNQQS
+1626 
-1634 GVETK
+1634 
-1639 DNGNSTSSSQSL
+1639 
-1651 QHSVTLQTDLTKRIS
+1651 
-1666 TNNDDIT
+1666 
-1673 TIATNMATADRGEK
+1673 
-1687 KRLETFL
+1687 
-1694 GEVTAERNGNVRTL
+1694 
-1708 GEEKQRFYA
+1708 
-1717 ELDKSKHDDIAK
+1717 
-1729 TSASTD
+1729 
-1735 YTNRY
+1735 
-1740 ADYRQSLYSL
+1740 
-1750 TNADPSSADMTE
+1750 
-1762 KLTEAEKS
+1762 
-1770 EYALLQTII
+1770 
-1779 PNVDAETKSVLM
+1779 
-1791 PIYNGLDAKYGNLA
+1791 
-1805 SSTSTN
+1805 
-1811 QQSGVETKDNGN
+1811 
-1823 STSSSQSLQHSVTL
+1823 
-1837 QTDLTKRISTNN
+1837 
-1849 DDITT
+1849 
-1854 IATNMATADRG
+1854 
-1865 EKKRLQTFLGEVT
+1865 TFLGEVT

-1936 SADMTE
+1936 SADMSE
-1942 KLTEAEKSEY
+1942 KLAEAEKSEY

-1960 NVDAETKSVLMPI
+1960 NVDTETSIVLVQI
-1973 YNGLDE
+1973 YSELDA
-1979 KYGNLASTTSTNN
+1979 KYGNTSPAKPVEASASSLAQNATVSTSQSVIVSNN
-1992 QSGVVEKNNENTTS
+1992 PSYNPPSEPLDPSHPLSVVEGKGNDISAQNSQQNGVVEGLGSTIS
-2006 SPQSLQHSVTLQTDL
+2006 SRSLQHSVTLQTDL

-2060 RNDNVRTLGEEK
+2060 RNGNVRTLGEEK

-2087 AKTSASADYTNRYA
+2087 VKTSASSDYTNRYA

-2114 PSSADMTEKLTDAEK
+2114 PSTADMTEKLIEAEK

-2162 NTSPAEPAEASASS
+2162 NTSPAKPVEASVSS
-2176 TAQNDPM
+2176 LAQNAAV
-2183 SNSQSV
+2183 STSQSV

-2200 AEPVDPS
+2200 SEPLDLS

-2224 FQQNVVAKELDD
+2224 SQQNGVAQELDD

-2299 NSNVRSLCEEK
+2299 NSNVRSLSEEK

-2319 SVHDAIAKSDVSSE
+2319 SVHDAIVKSDVSSE
-2333 YTNRYTTYRQSLHN
+2333 YTNRYATYRQSLHN

-2361 LAEAEKAEYELL
+2361 LAEAEMAEYVLL

-2472 AVEKSKFYSELNSSL
+2472 AVEKSKFYSELNSTL

-2620 STVVAPKKKSM
+2620 STVVTPKKKSM

-2736 QNAEENEEIPIVIRH
+2736 QNAGENEEIPIVIRH

-2770 TETIANAE
+2770 TETIANVE
-2778 NGTSVANNSASGQ
+2778 NGASVANNSISSQ
-2791 SVTEGNSAV
+2791 SVTEENSAV
-2800 YSENVAVNGQIVSS
+2800 SSENVAVNGQIVSS
-2814 GNVVDSQDGI
+2814 GNVVDSQGGI
-2824 ALDSHEI
+2824 AVDSHEI

-2929 NAENTTTKTQGVVSS
+2929 NAENTTSKTQGVVSS

-3083 QPTSNAGPKPVVP
+3083 QPTSNAEPKPVVP

>member
-1 MYYRL
+1 ML
-6 LWLKCNLLKELEK
+6 LWRNCNLLKELEK
-19 IFVAMA
+19 IFCVLA
-25 FVLVFCVGNLSAQY
+25 FVLLLCVGNLSAQY
-39 AKLVDVKKY
+39 AKIVDSKKY
-48 SKTELSLFNASVAYF
+48 SKSEMSLFSASIAYF
-63 EAADYT
+63 ESADYA

-80 WYANDPVFN
+80 WYASDPVFC

-104 KAIKYLTL
+104 KAIKYLSL
-112 AYDNDL
+112 AYDNNL
-118 KEADYYLGLAYN
+118 YEADYYIGLAYH
-130 RKYLFTKSITF
+130 RKYLFSKSITY
-141 YSRYREYL
+141 YSRYRDYL
-149 VATTKGRSPLIAQVD
+149 VKATKGRSPKIAEVEM
-164 DLIRKA
+164 LMEKANKA
-170 RMANNLGQESYVLKV
+170 RALGQESFALKV
-185 MSNSKVKRG
+185 LTNSKVKRS
-194 NFHFSYGRKLFNGS
+194 NFHFSYGRKILDGNL
-208 IVVKPDF
+208 VVKPDF
-215 FRLRNDKNNKDIDL
+215 FRQRNDKNNRDIDL
-229 VYVLDTIALVSSYGN
+229 VYVLDTIAFVSSYGN

-254 SYKTEEG
+254 SRKTDEG
-261 WAPLQLLPGKV
+261 WSSLQLLPGMV
-272 NTDFDEAFP
+272 NTDYDEAFP

-286 GTLYFASKGHNS
+286 GVLYFASKGHNS

-304 FKSEYDASSGQWG
+304 FKSEYDAGLGLWG
-317 MPENLGFPINTPY
+317 KPENLGFPINTPY
-330 DDFMF
+330 DDFMY

-357 MVCRYVVEPVV
+357 MVCRYVLEPDV
-368 EKIII
+368 EKIMI
-373 KTEEDFA
+373 KTEEDLA
-380 EQAELQVTPGAE
+380 EHAELPVTPGAE
-392 AEYERILHE
+392 AEYERISREQPAE
-401 PAVSPEVKDSTP
+401 PEAKDSTP
-413 EKEGIK
+413 DKVEPQREL
-419 HEIDTTDLFVSTK
+419 DTTDLFVSTR
-432 TMLDEKVA
+432 TMLDEKISA
-440 AVSNY
+440 ISNY
-445 DEYSK
+445 DEYSQ
-450 KLNAY
+450 KLDAY
-455 AKMTSNKIRNARAS
+455 ARITSNKIRKAKIS
-469 GANAGMSQAEI
+469 GSNSGMSSSEI
-480 SRMANSVVTFYD
+480 AQMANSVVIFYD
-492 LAQKFNS
+492 LSRKFNS
-499 VYTTATPTLERCV
+499 VYATAKPTLERCAN
-512 RDMENL
+512 DMESL
-518 ETLDPNSGEYQFKLH
+518 GKMEPGSGEYQFRLH
-533 NISVS
+533 NINVS
-538 VGKINAKSPL
+538 VGKVNAKSPL
-548 EVMIAEKK
+548 AVMIAEKK
-556 KERKQADDA
+556 NERKQADDA

-578 NLRDINDKL
+578 NLREINEKL

-605 YVNEHKSLENSKVDA
+605 YVNEHKTLENSKVDV
-620 INGMKNM
+620 INEMKNM

-632 RLNMMIEKA
+632 RLNLMIQKT
-641 DESIRMLQ
+641 DESIKML
-649 GIEDLIANIDLNN
+649 EDIDEIIANIDLNA
-662 LEEEENGGVASE
+662 LEDEAEVGSG
-674 DITELKDFIS
+674 DILEMKDLVS
-684 EEEEK
+684 EEEDK
-689 VTAEF
+689 VVTEF
-694 EKAVGEDESLY
+694 EKTVDEDESLY
-705 SELIDYESI
+705 SEVIDYESI
-714 GTQTESDVKLVT
+714 SSDTENDARLVT
-726 DDVLS
+726 DEVLA
-731 LEDYMSSSTLAVV
+731 LEGYMSSSTSAVV
-744 KKMAETDSLYT
+744 QKMKATDALYS
-755 EKSRLESQFDV
+755 EKSNLESQFD
-766 AETDEEKTE
+766 ATETEPEKTE
-775 LLNRINATHKQIA
+775 LLNQINATQKQITENVKA
-788 GNEKE
+788 
-793 IESKLSYD
+793 IEAELSYR
-801 ENPSVAN
+801 ENPSVSKAIEDFN
-808 AIQDFGVVSKNKVES
+808 AIKQTKVEG
-823 ETWSD
+823 EAWSD
-828 LLSSTQNLIEKSK
+828 LVSTTQNLIEKSNE
-841 DLSERMSEQKNSS
+841 LAEQMSGQKQPS
-854 AAVDKA
+854 AVSDVKA
-860 KLLGK
+860 KLVGRIK
-865 VKSDIDNQIVE
+865 ADIDNQIVD
-876 NVAEMHDIVT
+876 NVAEMQDFAVS
-886 AQQAK
+886 QQNK
-891 KDIADMNREVSKIRS
+891 REVADMSREVTKIRS
-906 SAQDKSVSADV
+906 SVKDKSFEADI

-922 SVSKKLEASKNETS
+922 SVTKKVEASKRETS
-936 SSNLDE
+936 ATGSNLAE
-942 AENILDGTIV
+942 AENILDGTVV

-961 YDAES
+961 YDVES
-966 RVYNVLSEKYSTS
+966 RVYDVLNEKYSAT
-979 KSSDRQRQQ
+979 KSSDRLRQQ
-988 ADVVY
+988 ADVIY
-993 YSALEDKQQADAEM
+993 YSALEDKQQADAET
-1007 DDVARMRYLSEAN
+1007 DDVVRMKYLSEAN

-1030 MQAISPETKSE
+1030 MQAISPDAKLETQS
-1041 TSTNDEVTES
+1041 NDEITES
-1051 ILNLYNEIQEQKNVA
+1051 ILTLYNDIKAQKGVLSSPAEPLDPSRPLSVA
-1066 VASHNSNSNEGKNDV
+1066 EASASSLAQNDPMSNSQSVKVSNNPSSNPPIEPVDPSRPLSVAEGSGNETSIQNAQHNGV
-1081 ANNRNAN
+1081 AE
-1088 DSQNGLASGTDDASN
+1088 GSGSTI
-1103 ATSSSQSLQH
+1103 SSQSLQH
-1113 SVTLQTD
+1113 SVTLQ
-1120 LTKRIS
+1120 
-1126 TNNDDITTIATN
+1126 A
-1138 MATADRGE
+1138 
-1146 KKRLETFLGEV
+1146 
-1157 TAERNGNVRM
+1157 
-1167 LGEEKQRFYAELDKS
+1167 
-1182 KHDDIAKTSASTD
+1182 
-1195 YTNRYADYRQSLYIL
+1195 
-1210 TNADQSAADMTEKL
+1210 
-1224 TEAEKSEYAL
+1224 
-1234 LQTIIP
+1234 
-1240 NVDAETKSVLMPI
+1240 
-1253 YNGLDEKYG
+1253 
-1262 NLASTTSTNNQS
+1262 
-1274 GVVEKN
+1274 
-1280 NENTTSSPQSL
+1280 
-1291 QHSVTLQTDLTKRI
+1291 DLTKRI

-1362 KHDDIAKTSASTDY
+1362 KHDDIAKTSAS
-1376 TNRYADYLQ
+1376 A
-1385 SLYSL
+1385 
-1390 TNADQS
+1390 
-1396 AADMTEK
+1396 
-1403 LIEAEKSEYALLQ
+1403 
-1416 TIIPNMDAET
+1416 
-1426 KSVLMPIYNGLDAKY
+1426 
-1441 GNLASS
+1441 
-1447 TSTNQQSGV
+1447 
-1456 EAKDNGNTISSSQSL
+1456 
-1471 QHSVT
+1471 
-1476 LQTDLT
+1476 
-1482 KRISTNND
+1482 
-1490 DITTIATNM
+1490 
-1499 ATANRGEKKRLEIFL
+1499 
-1514 GEVTAER
+1514 
-1521 NGNVRTLGEEKQ
+1521 
-1533 RFYAELDKS
+1533 
-1542 KHDDIAK
+1542 
-1549 TSASTDYTNRYAD
+1549 DYTNRYAD

-1573 DPSSADMSEKFTE
+1573 DPSTADMTEKLAE

-1598 IPNVDAETKSVLMP
+1598 IPNVDAETSIVLVQ
-1612 IYNGLDAKYGNLAS
+1612 IYSELDAKYGNTSPAEPVEASAS
-1626 STSTNQQS
+1626 SSAQNDPMSNSQSVIVSNNPSSNPPAEPADPSRPLSVAEGSGNETSIQNTQHNGVVEGS
-1634 GVETK
+1634 GRPI
-1639 DNGNSTSSSQSL
+1639 SSRSL

-1694 GEVTAERNGNVRTL
+1694 GEVTAERNGNVRSL

-1750 TNADPSSADMTE
+1750 TNADPSTADMTE
-1762 KLTEAEKS
+1762 KLAEAEKS

-1779 PNVDAETKSVLM
+1779 PNVDAETSIVLVQ
-1791 PIYNGLDAKYGNLA
+1791 IYSELDAKYGNTSPAEPVEASA
-1805 SSTSTN
+1805 SSSAQNDPMSNSQSVIVSNNPSSNPPAEPADPSRPLSVAEGSGNETSIQN
-1811 QQSGVETKDNGN
+1811 AQQNGVVEGSG
-1823 STSSSQSLQHSVTL
+1823 STISSQSLQHSVTL

-1907 AKTSA
+1907 AKTGA

-1936 SADMTE
+1936 TADMTE
-1942 KLTEAEKSEY
+1942 KLAEAEKSEY

-1960 NVDAETKSVLMPI
+1960 NVDA
-1973 YNGLDE
+1973 
-1979 KYGNLASTTSTNN
+1979 
-1992 QSGVVEKNNENTTS
+1992 
-2006 SPQSLQHSVTLQTDL
+2006 
-2021 TKRIS
+2021 
-2026 TNNDDITTIATNMAT
+2026 
-2041 ADRGEKK
+2041 
-2048 RLQTFLGEVTAE
+2048 
-2060 RNDNVRTLGEEK
+2060 
-2072 QRFYAELDKSKHDDI
+2072 
-2087 AKTSASADYTNRYA
+2087 
-2101 DYRQSLYSLTNAD
+2101 
-2114 PSSADMTEKLTDAEK
+2114 
-2129 SEYALLQTI
+2129 
-2138 IPNVDTETSIVLVQ
+2138 ETSIVLVQ

-2162 NTSPAEPAEASASS
+2162 NTSPAKPVEASVSS

-2183 SNSQSV
+2183 SNGQSV
-2189 IVSNNPSSNPP
+2189 IVSNNPSYNPP
-2200 AEPVDPS
+2200 SEPLDPS

-2224 FQQNVVAKELDD
+2224 SQQNGVAKELDD
-2236 NSAITTSVNSQ
+2236 NSAITTSVDSQ

-2268 EISAIEGVIAAS
+2268 EISAIEGVIAVS

-2293 EITALR
+2293 EITAQR
-2299 NSNVRSLCEEK
+2299 NSNVRSLSEEK
-2310 QNFYAEIDK
+2310 QHFYAEIDK

-2333 YTNRYTTYRQSLHN
+2333 YTNRYTTYRQSLYN
-2347 LANAEQSGADMSQK
+2347 LANAEQSSADMSQK
-2361 LAEAEKAEYELL
+2361 LAEAEKAEYALL

-2579 DYVIVENTVNNAS
+2579 DYVIVGNTVSNAS

-2631 SGFSADSYGIFEKPE
+2631 SGFSADSYGIFEEPE

-2770 TETIANAE
+2770 TETIANVG
-2778 NGTSVANNSASGQ
+2778 NGASVANNSISSQ
-2791 SVTEGNSAV
+2791 SVTEENSAV
-2800 YSENVAVNGQIVSS
+2800 YSENVAINGQIVSS
-2814 GNVVDSQDGI
+2814 GNVVDSQAEI
-2824 ALDSHEI
+2824 AVDSHEI

-2886 QANIRRQGISDAFVI
+2886 QTNIRRQGISDAFVI

-2919 SLESRVIAEA
+2919 SLESRVIAEV
-2929 NAENTTTKTQGVVSS
+2929 NAENTTSKTQGVVSS

-3083 QPTSNAGPKPVVP
+3083 QPTSNAEPKPVVP
-3096 AETLQQAN
+3096 AETLQQAS

>member
-1 MYYRL
+1 ML
-6 LWLKCNLLKELEK
+6 LWRNCNLLKELEK
-19 IFVAMA
+19 IFCVLA
-25 FVLVFCVGNLSAQY
+25 FVLLLCVGNLSAQY
-39 AKLVDVKKY
+39 AKIVDSKKY
-48 SKTELSLFNASVAYF
+48 SKSEMSLFSASIAYF
-63 EAADYT
+63 ESADYA

-80 WYANDPVFN
+80 WYASDPVFS

-104 KAIKYLTL
+104 KAIKYLSL
-112 AYDNDL
+112 AYDNNL
-118 KEADYYLGLAYN
+118 YEADYYIGLAYH
-130 RKYLFTKSITF
+130 RKYLFSKSITY
-141 YSRYREYL
+141 YSRYRDYL
-149 VATTKGRSPLIAQVD
+149 VKATKGRSPKIAEVEM
-164 DLIRKA
+164 LMEKANKA
-170 RMANNLGQESYVLKV
+170 RALGQESFALKV
-185 MSNSKVKRG
+185 LTNSKVKRS
-194 NFHFSYGRKLFNGS
+194 NFHFSYGRKILDGNL
-208 IVVKPDF
+208 VVKPDF
-215 FRLRNDKNNKDIDL
+215 FRQRNDKNNRDIDL
-229 VYVLDTIALVSSYGN
+229 VYVLDTIAFVSSYGN

-254 SYKTEEG
+254 SRKTDEG
-261 WAPLQLLPGKV
+261 WSPLQLLPGMV
-272 NTDFDEAFP
+272 NTDYDEAFP

-286 GTLYFASKGHNS
+286 GVLYFASKGHNS

-304 FKSEYDASSGQWG
+304 FKSEYDAGLGLWG
-317 MPENLGFPINTPY
+317 KPENLGFPINTPY
-330 DDFMF
+330 DDFMY

-357 MVCRYVVEPVV
+357 MVCRYVLEPDV
-368 EKIII
+368 EKIMI
-373 KTEEDFA
+373 KTEEDLA
-380 EQAELQVTPGAE
+380 EHAELPVTPGAE
-392 AEYERILHE
+392 AEYERISREQPAE
-401 PAVSPEVKDSTP
+401 PEAKDSTP
-413 EKEGIK
+413 DKDEPQREL
-419 HEIDTTDLFVSTK
+419 DTTDLFVSTR
-432 TMLDEKVA
+432 TMLDEKISA
-440 AVSNY
+440 ISNY
-445 DEYSK
+445 DEYSQ
-450 KLNAY
+450 KLDAY
-455 AKMTSNKIRNARAS
+455 ARITSNKIRKAKIS
-469 GANAGMSQAEI
+469 GSNSGLSSSEI
-480 SRMANSVVTFYD
+480 AQMANSVVIFYD
-492 LAQKFNS
+492 LSRKFNS
-499 VYTTATPTLERCV
+499 VYATAKPTLERCAK
-512 RDMENL
+512 DMESL
-518 ETLDPNSGEYQFKLH
+518 GKMEPGSGEYQFRLH
-533 NISVS
+533 NINVS
-538 VGKINAKSPL
+538 VGKVNAKSPL
-548 EVMIAEKK
+548 VVMIAEKK
-556 KERKQADDA
+556 NERKQADDA

-578 NLRDINDKL
+578 NLREINEKL

-605 YVNEHKSLENSKVDA
+605 YVNEHKTLENSKVDV
-620 INGMKNM
+620 INEMKNM

-632 RLNMMIEKA
+632 RLNLMIQKT
-641 DESIRMLQ
+641 DESIKML
-649 GIEDLIANIDLNN
+649 EDIDEIIANIDLNA
-662 LEEEENGGVASE
+662 LEDEAEVGSG
-674 DITELKDFIS
+674 DILEMKDLVS
-684 EEEEK
+684 EEEDK
-689 VTAEF
+689 VVTEF
-694 EKAVGEDESLY
+694 EKAVDEDESLY
-705 SELIDYESI
+705 SEVIDYESI
-714 GTQTESDVKLVT
+714 SSGEENDARLVT
-726 DDVLS
+726 DEVLA
-731 LEDYMSSSTLAVV
+731 LEGYMSSSTSAVV
-744 KKMAETDSLYT
+744 QKMKATDALYS
-755 EKSRLESQFDV
+755 EKSNLESQFD
-766 AETDEEKTE
+766 ATETEPEKTE
-775 LLNRINATHKQIA
+775 LLNQINATQKQITENVKA
-788 GNEKE
+788 
-793 IESKLSYD
+793 IEAELSYR
-801 ENPSVAN
+801 ENPSVSKAIEDFN
-808 AIQDFGVVSKNKVES
+808 AIKRTKVEG
-823 ETWSD
+823 EAWSD
-828 LLSSTQNLIEKSK
+828 LVSTTQNLIEKSNE
-841 DLSERMSEQKNSS
+841 LAEQMSGQKQPS
-854 AAVDKA
+854 AVSDVKA
-860 KLLGK
+860 KLVGRIK
-865 VKSDIDNQIVE
+865 ADIDNQIVD
-876 NVAEMHDIVT
+876 NVAEMQDFAVS
-886 AQQAK
+886 QQNK
-891 KDIADMNREVSKIRS
+891 REVADMSREVTKIRS
-906 SAQDKSVSADV
+906 SAKDKSFEADI

-922 SVSKKLEASKNETS
+922 SVTKKVEASKRETS
-936 SSNLDE
+936 ATGSNLAE
-942 AENILDGTIV
+942 AENILDGTVV

-966 RVYNVLSEKYSTS
+966 RVYDVLNEKYSAT
-979 KSSDRQRQQ
+979 KSSDRLRQQ
-988 ADVVY
+988 ADVIY
-993 YSALEDKQQADAEM
+993 YSALEDKQQADAET
-1007 DDVARMRYLSEAN
+1007 DDVVRMKYLSEAN

-1030 MQAISPETKSE
+1030 MQAISPDAKLETQS
-1041 TSTNDEVTES
+1041 NDEITES
-1051 ILNLYNEIQEQKNVA
+1051 ILTLYNDIKAQKGMLSSPAEPLDPSRPLSVA
-1066 VASHNSNSNEGKNDV
+1066 EASVSSSAQNDPMSNSQSVIVSNNPSSHPPTEPVDPSRPLSVVEGSGNDISAQNSQHNGV
-1081 ANNRNAN
+1081 AE
-1088 DSQNGLASGTDDASN
+1088 GSGSTILSR
-1103 ATSSSQSLQH
+1103 SLQH

-1138 MATADRGE
+1138 MATATRSE
-1146 KKRLETFLGEV
+1146 KKRLETYLGEV
-1157 TAERNGNVRM
+1157 ISERDDNVRT
-1167 LGEEKQRFYAELDKS
+1167 LGEEKQRFYAELDKA
-1182 KHDDIAKTSASTD
+1182 KHDDIAKTSASAD
-1195 YTNRYADYRQSLYIL
+1195 YTNRYADYRQSLYSL
-1210 TNADQSAADMTEKL
+1210 TNADPSTADMTEKL
-1224 TEAEKSEYAL
+1224 TEAEKSEYAFLQTIIPNVDAETSIVLVQIYSELDAKYGNTSPAKPVEASVSSTAQNDPMSNSQSVIVSNNPSSNPPAEPVDPSRLLSNINPPTEPVDPSRPLSVAEGSGNETSIQNTQHNGVVEGSGSTISSRSLQHSVSLQTDLTKRISTNNDDITTIATNMATANRSEKKRLETYLGEVISERNDNVRTLGEEKQRFYAELDKAKHDDIVKTSASADYTNRYADYRQSLYSLTNADPSAADMTEKLAEAGKSEYAL

-1240 NVDAETKSVLMPI
+1240 NVDAETSIVLVQI
-1253 YNGLDEKYG
+1253 YSELDAKYG
-1262 NLASTTSTNNQS
+1262 NTSPAKPVEASVSSLAQNAAVSTSQSVIVSNNPSSNPPAEPVDPSRPLSVAEGSGNDISAQNSQHNGVAEGSGSTI
-1274 GVVEKN
+1274 
-1280 NENTTSSPQSL
+1280 SSRSL

-1376 TNRYADYLQ
+1376 TN
-1385 SLYSL
+1385 
-1390 TNADQS
+1390 
-1396 AADMTEK
+1396 
-1403 LIEAEKSEYALLQ
+1403 
-1416 TIIPNMDAET
+1416 
-1426 KSVLMPIYNGLDAKY
+1426 
-1441 GNLASS
+1441 
-1447 TSTNQQSGV
+1447 
-1456 EAKDNGNTISSSQSL
+1456 
-1471 QHSVT
+1471 H
-1476 LQTDLT
+1476 
-1482 KRISTNND
+1482 
-1490 DITTIATNM
+1490 
-1499 ATANRGEKKRLEIFL
+1499 
-1514 GEVTAER
+1514 
-1521 NGNVRTLGEEKQ
+1521 
-1533 RFYAELDKS
+1533 
-1542 KHDDIAK
+1542 
-1549 TSASTDYTNRYAD
+1549 YAD

-1573 DPSSADMSEKFTE
+1573 DPSSADMTERLAE

-1612 IYNGLDAKYGNLAS
+1612 IYNSLDEKYGNLAS
-1626 STSTNQQS
+1626 ATSTNQQNV
-1634 GVETK
+1634 GEAK
-1639 DNGNSTSSSQSL
+1639 DNGNTTSSSQSL

-1694 GEVTAERNGNVRTL
+1694 GEVTAERNDNVRTL

-1740 ADYRQSLYSL
+1740 ADYRQSLYTL
-1750 TNADPSSADMTE
+1750 TNAEQSGADMSE
-1762 KLTEAEKS
+1762 KMVEAEKS

-1791 PIYNGLDAKYGNLA
+1791 PIYNSLAAKYSNEVSLRNDVAEAKDVDITKEKSQELLESVSRQA
-1805 SSTSTN
+1805 SIATRIATSTSEINTLE
-1811 QQSGVETKDNGN
+1811 GIIGN
-1823 STSSSQSLQHSVTL
+1823 AS
-1837 QTDLTKRISTNN
+1837 N
-1849 DDITT
+1849 
-1854 IATNMATADRG
+1854 AD
-1865 EKKRLQTFLGEVT
+1865 KKRLETQLGEVKT
-1878 AERNDNVRT
+1878 ERDGNVRT
-1887 LGEEKQRFYA
+1887 LSEEKERFYA
-1897 ELDKSKHDDI
+1897 EIDKVSHYEISQTDV
-1907 AKTSA
+1907 SA
-1912 SADYTNRYADY
+1912 EYTNRYADY
-1923 RQSLYSLTNADPS
+1923 RQSLQSLRASELSGDNVAQ
-1936 SADMTE
+1936 
-1942 KLTEAEKSEY
+1942 KLAKAELSEY

-1960 NVDAETKSVLMPI
+1960 NVDAETKSILQPI
-1973 YNGLDE
+1973 YN
-1979 KYGNLASTTSTNN
+1979 S
-1992 QSGVVEKNNENTTS
+1992 
-2006 SPQSLQHSVTLQTDL
+2006 
-2021 TKRIS
+2021 
-2026 TNNDDITTIATNMAT
+2026 
-2041 ADRGEKK
+2041 
-2048 RLQTFLGEVTAE
+2048 
-2060 RNDNVRTLGEEK
+2060 
-2072 QRFYAELDKSKHDDI
+2072 
-2087 AKTSASADYTNRYA
+2087 
-2101 DYRQSLYSLTNAD
+2101 
-2114 PSSADMTEKLTDAEK
+2114 
-2129 SEYALLQTI
+2129 
-2138 IPNVDTETSIVLVQ
+2138 
-2152 IYSELDAKYG
+2152 
-2162 NTSPAEPAEASASS
+2162 
-2176 TAQNDPM
+2176 
-2183 SNSQSV
+2183 
-2189 IVSNNPSSNPP
+2189 
-2200 AEPVDPS
+2200 
-2207 RPLSVVEGKGND
+2207 
-2219 ISAQN
+2219 
-2224 FQQNVVAKELDD
+2224 
-2236 NSAITTSVNSQ
+2236 
-2247 QLKASVVRQS
+2247 
-2257 EISNRITINAS
+2257 
-2268 EISAIEGVIAAS
+2268 
-2280 AGSDKQRLQNELG
+2280 
-2293 EITALR
+2293 
-2299 NSNVRSLCEEK
+2299 
-2310 QNFYAEIDK
+2310 
-2319 SVHDAIAKSDVSSE
+2319 
-2333 YTNRYTTYRQSLHN
+2333 
-2347 LANAEQSGADMSQK
+2347 
-2361 LAEAEKAEYELL
+2361 
-2373 QTIIPNADSET
+2373 
-2384 KSILLPV
+2384 
-2391 YNGLEAKYGTTGGVE
+2391 LEAKYGSKMSPDNMTP
-2406 IAGVVPET
+2406 IANES
-2414 YSRSMT
+2414 YSRSMD

-2436 ERLEQRKEVAK
+2436 ERLEQRKDGAK

-2527 ANKIYSDSEIQEYKL
+2527 VNKIYSDSEIQEYKL

-2550 TGETKTV
+2550 TSETKTV

-2568 NSTLRR
+2568 NSTMKR

-2579 DYVIVENTVNNAS
+2579 DYVIVENTVSNAS

-2620 STVVAPKKKSM
+2620 SAVVVPKKKSM
-2631 SGFSADSYGIFEKPE
+2631 SGFSSDSYGIFEKPE

-2770 TETIANAE
+2770 TISNAE
-2778 NGTSVANNSASGQ
+2778 NGASFANNSASGQ
-2791 SVTEGNSAV
+2791 SVTESNSAV

-2814 GNVVDSQDGI
+2814 GNVVDSQGGI
-2824 ALDSHEI
+2824 ALDSREI

-2908 VSFSEAIEYQK
+2908 VSFSEAVEYQK
-2919 SLESRVIAEA
+2919 SLESRVIAEV
-2929 NAENTTTKTQGVVSS
+2929 NAENTTSKTQGVVSS

-3013 GVFSSY
+3013 GVFNSY

-3055 LQNAVRQIEGNSGET
+3055 LQNAVRQIEGNSGEA

-3083 QPTSNAGPKPVVP
+3083 QPTSNAEPKPVVP